1 MNLFRQ
7 QKFSIRKFNVGIF
20 SALIATVT
28 FISINPTTA
37 SAAEQNQPAQ
47 NQPAQPADANAQPNA
62 NAGAQAN
69 PAAQPAAPAN
79 QGQPAAQPA
88 NQGGQANPAG
98 GTAQPAGGAAQ
109 PAAGT
114 AQPAGQGNQAD
125 PNNAAQAQPGNQA
138 APANQAGQGNN
149 QATPANQTQPAN
161 APAAAQPAA
170 PVAANAQTQDP
181 NASNTGEGSINTTL
195 TFDDPA
201 ISTDENRQDPTVT
214 VTDKVNGYS
223 LINNGKIGFVNSE
236 LRRSDMFDKNNPQ
249 NYQARGN
256 VAALGRVNAND
267 STDHGNFNGISK
279 TVNVKP
285 DSELIINFTTMQTN
299 SKQGATNL
307 VIKDAKKNTEL
318 ATVNVAKTGTAH
330 LFKVPTD
337 ADRLD
342 LQFIP
347 DNTAVADASRITTN
361 KDGYKY
367 YSFIDNVGLFSGSH
381 LYVKNRDL
389 APKATNNKEYTINTE
404 IGNNGNFGASLKSD
418 QFKYEVTLP
427 QGVTYVN
434 DSLTTTF
441 PNGNEDSTVLKN
453 MTVNYDQNANKVTF
467 TSQGVTTARGT
478 HTKEV
483 LFPDKSLKLS
493 YKVNVANIDTPK
505 NIDFNEKLTY
515 RTASDV
521 VINNA
526 QPEVT
531 LTADPFSVAVE
542 MNKDALQQQVNSQVD
557 NSHYTTASIAEYNK
571 LKQQADTILNE
582 DANHVE
588 TANRASQTDIDGLV
602 TKLQAALIDNQAAI
616 AELDAKAQE
625 KVTAAQQSKKV
636 TQDEVAALVT
646 KINNDKNNA
655 IAEINKQTT
664 SQGVTT
670 EKDNGIAVLEQDVI
684 TPTVKPQAKQDII
697 QAVTTRKQQIKKS
710 NASLQDEK
718 DVANDKIGKIE
729 TKAIKDIGAATT
741 NAQVEAIKTKAIN
754 DINQTT
760 PATTAKAAALEE
772 FDEVVQAQIDQA
784 PLNPDTTNEEVA
796 EAIER
801 INAAKVS
808 GVKAIETTM
817 TAQDLER
824 VKNEEISKIENIT
837 DSTQTKMDAYNE
849 VKQAATARKA
859 QNATVSNATNEEVA
873 EADAAV
879 EAAQKQGLHD
889 IQVVKSK
896 QEVADTKSKVL
907 DKINAIQTQAKV
919 KPAADTEVEN
929 AYNTRKQEIQNS
941 NASTTEEKQAAYT
954 ELDTKKQEAR
964 TNLDTANSNSEVA
977 TAKDNGI
984 AAINQVQAAT
994 TKKSDAKAEIA
1005 QKASERKT
1013 AIEAMNDS
1021 TTEEQQAAKDK
1032 VDQAVVT
1039 ANADIDNAAANA
1051 DIDNAAAN
1059 ADVDNAKTTNEA
1071 TIAAITPDANVKPAA
1086 KQAIA
1091 DKVQAQET
1099 AINANNGSTTEEKE
1113 AAKQQVQTEKTTA
1126 DTAIDGA
1133 HSNAEVEAAKNAEI
1147 AKIEAIQPAT
1157 TTKDD
1162 AKQAIATK
1170 ANERKTA
1177 IAQTQDITAEEIA
1190 AANADVDNAVTQANS
1205 NIEAAN
1211 SQNDVDQAK
1220 TTGET
1225 SIDQVTPT
1233 VNKKVTARN
1242 EITAIL
1248 NNKLQEIQA
1257 TPDATDEEKQAA
1269 DAEANTENGK
1279 ANQAISAAI
1288 TNAQVDEAKANAE
1301 AAINAVTPKV
1311 VKKQAA
1317 KDEIDQLQATQTN
1330 VINNDQNATTEEKEA
1345 AIQQLATAV
1354 TDAKN
1359 NITAATDDNGVD
1371 QAKDAGKNSI
1381 QSTQPATAVK
1391 LNAKNDVDQAVTTQ
1405 NQAID
1410 NTTGATTEEKN
1421 AAKDLVLKAKEKAY
1435 LDILNAQ
1442 TTNDVTQIKDQAV
1455 TDIQGITADTTIK
1468 DVAKDEL
1475 ATKANEQKALI
1486 AQTADATTEEKE
1498 QANQQ
1503 VDAQLTQGNQN
1514 IENAQSID
1522 DVNTAKENAI
1532 QAIDP
1537 IQASTDV
1544 KTNAR
1549 AELLT
1554 EMQNKITEILSDNTT
1569 TNEEKGKDI
1578 EPVRATYEEGLN
1590 NINTANTTGD
1600 VTTAKD
1606 TAVQKV
1612 QQLHANPVKKPAGKT
1627 ALDQAAADR
1636 KTQIEQTPNASQQE
1650 INDAKQE
1657 VDAALN
1663 QAKTNVDQSSTNE
1676 YVDNAVKEGK
1686 AKINAVKTFSEYKK
1700 DALAKIAD
1708 AYNAKVNEADNSNA
1722 STSSEIAEAK
1732 QKLAELKQ
1740 TADQN
1745 VNQAT
1750 SKDDIEV
1757 QIHNDLDNIND
1768 YTIPTGKKESATTD
1782 LYAYADQKKNNIS
1795 ADTNATQDEKQQAI
1809 KQVDQNV
1816 QTALESI
1823 NNGVDN
1829 GDVDDALT
1837 QGKAAIDAIQVDA
1850 TVKPKA
1856 NQAIEVKAEDTKESI
1871 DQSDQLTAEEKTE
1884 ALAMIKQITDQAKQG
1899 ITDATTTA
1907 EVEKAKAQ
1915 GLEAFDNIQI
1925 DSTEKQKAIEEL
1937 ETALDQIEAGVN
1949 VDADA
1954 TTEEKE
1960 AFTNAL
1966 EDILSKATEDIS
1978 DQTTNAEIATVKNSA
1993 LEQLKAQRINPE
2005 VKKNALEAIREVVNK
2020 QIEIIKN
2027 ADADASAKEIARTDL
2042 GRYFDRFADKLDKT
2056 QTNAEV
2062 AELQNVTIPA
2072 IEAIVPQND
2081 PDANDTNN
2089 GIDNNDATANSN
2101 ANATPENTGQP
2112 NVSETTD
2119 NGKADASPTTPNNS
2133 DAATGETTATSAT
2146 DDANDKPQANNN
2158 SSVDASTNS
2167 PTMDNDVT
2175 SKPEVESTNN
2185 GTTDKPVTETDNAT
2199 PAESTTNNNSTTTA
2213 TNENAPT
2220 GSTATAPTTAST
2232 EAASSADSK
2241 DNASVN
2247 DSKQNAEV
2255 NNSAESQSTNGKVA
2269 QPKSEN
2275 KAKAEKDGRD
2285 STNQSMVESTTE
2297 TLPSADITEPNVPSN
2312 TSKDKEESTT
2322 NQTDAGQLKSETNV
2336 ASNEADKSPSKA
2348 DTEVSNKPSTSA
2360 SSEAKDKMTST
2371 NVSQKD
2377 DTATADTNDTQT
2389 SVGPVANNKA
2399 KDMQTNDTQKSVGS
2413 VANNKATQNDGAN
2426 ASPATVSNGSNSAN
2440 QDMLNVTKPE
2450 ENKVKT
2456 KSAQQGKVNKPKQ
2469 QAKTLPDTGMSHNDD
2484 LPYAELALGAGMAFL
2499 IRRFTKK
2506 DQQTEE

>member
-1 MNLFRQ
+1 
-7 QKFSIRKFNVGIF
+7 
-20 SALIATVT
+20 
-28 FISINPTTA
+28 
-37 SAAEQNQPAQ
+37 
-47 NQPAQPADANAQPNA
+47 
-62 NAGAQAN
+62 
-69 PAAQPAAPAN
+69 
-79 QGQPAAQPA
+79 
-88 NQGGQANPAG
+88 
-98 GTAQPAGGAAQ
+98 
-109 PAAGT
+109 
-114 AQPAGQGNQAD
+114 
-125 PNNAAQAQPGNQA
+125 
-138 APANQAGQGNN
+138 
-149 QATPANQTQPAN
+149 
-161 APAAAQPAA
+161 
-170 PVAANAQTQDP
+170 
-181 NASNTGEGSINTTL
+181 
-195 TFDDPA
+195 
-201 ISTDENRQDPTVT
+201 
-214 VTDKVNGYS
+214 
-223 LINNGKIGFVNSE
+223 
-236 LRRSDMFDKNNPQ
+236 MFDKNNPQ

-342 LQFIP
+342 LEFIP

-404 IGNNGNFGASLKSD
+404 IGNNGNFGASLKAD

-557 NSHYTTASIAEYNK
+557 DSHYTTASIAEYNK

-588 TANRASQTDIDGLV
+588 TANRASQADIDGLV

-616 AELDAKAQE
+616 SELDAKAQE

-664 SQGVTT
+664 AQGVTT

-729 TKAIKDIGAATT
+729 TKAIKDIDAATT

-754 DINQTT
+754 DINQTA

-808 GVKAIETTM
+808 GVKAIEATT
-817 TAQDLER
+817 TAQDLDR
-824 VKNEEISKIENIT
+824 VKNEEIFKIENIT

-859 QNATVSNATNEEVA
+859 QNATVSNATDEEVA

-879 EAAQKQGLHD
+879 DAAQTEGLHD

-896 QEVADTKSKVL
+896 QEVADTKAKVL
-907 DKINAIQTQAKV
+907 DKINAIQTQARV
-919 KPAADTEVEN
+919 KPAADREVDN

-941 NASTTEEKQAAYT
+941 NTSTTEEKEAAYT
-954 ELDTKKQEAR
+954 QLDAKKQEAR
-964 TNLDTANSNSEVA
+964 TNLDAANTNSAVT

-1032 VDQAVVT
+1032 VDQAVVN
-1039 ANADIDNAAANA
+1039 ANADIDNAAAN
-1051 DIDNAAAN
+1051 N
-1059 ADVDNAKTTNEA
+1059 DVDNAKTTNEA
-1071 TIAAITPDANVKPAA
+1071 TIAAITPDANVKPQA

-1099 AINANNGSTTEEKE
+1099 AIDANNGATTEEKT

-1170 ANERKTA
+1170 ANERKAA
-1177 IAQTQDITAEEIA
+1177 IAQTQEITAEEIA
-1190 AANADVDNAVTQANS
+1190 AANANVDNAVTEAN
-1205 NIEAAN
+1205 NHIETAN
-1211 SQNDVDQAK
+1211 SQNEVDQAK
-1220 TTGET
+1220 TTGEA

-1233 VNKKVTARN
+1233 VNKKATARN
-1242 EITAIL
+1242 EITTIL
-1248 NNKLQEIQA
+1248 NNKLQAIQA

-1269 DAEANTENGK
+1269 ETEANTENAK
-1279 ANQAISAAI
+1279 ANQAITAAT
-1288 TNAQVDEAKANAE
+1288 TNAEVDEAKTNAE

-1311 VKKQAA
+1311 MKKQAA
-1317 KDEIDQLQATQTN
+1317 KDEIDQLQAAQTA
-1330 VINNDQNATTEEKEA
+1330 VINNDQNATNEEKEA

-1359 NITAATDDNGVD
+1359 NITAATDNNGVD
-1371 QAKDAGKNSI
+1371 TAKDA
-1381 QSTQPATAVK
+1381 
-1391 LNAKNDVDQAVTTQ
+1391 
-1405 NQAID
+1405 
-1410 NTTGATTEEKN
+1410 
-1421 AAKDLVLKAKEKAY
+1421 
-1435 LDILNAQ
+1435 
-1442 TTNDVTQIKDQAV
+1442 
-1455 TDIQGITADTTIK
+1455 
-1468 DVAKDEL
+1468 
-1475 ATKANEQKALI
+1475 
-1486 AQTADATTEEKE
+1486 
-1498 QANQQ
+1498 
-1503 VDAQLTQGNQN
+1503 
-1514 IENAQSID
+1514 
-1522 DVNTAKENAI
+1522 
-1532 QAIDP
+1532 
-1537 IQASTDV
+1537 
-1544 KTNAR
+1544 
-1549 AELLT
+1549 
-1554 EMQNKITEILSDNTT
+1554 
-1569 TNEEKGKDI
+1569 
-1578 EPVRATYEEGLN
+1578 
-1590 NINTANTTGD
+1590 
-1600 VTTAKD
+1600 
-1606 TAVQKV
+1606 AVQKV

-1627 ALDQAAADR
+1627 ELDQAAADK

-1663 QAKTNVDQSSTNE
+1663 QAKTNIDQSSTNE

-1782 LYAYADQKKNNIS
+1782 LYAYADQKKNNIL

-1829 GDVDDALT
+1829 SDVDDALT
-1837 QGKAAIDAIQVDA
+1837 QGKATIDAVQVDA

-1856 NQAIEVKAEDTKESI
+1856 NQAIDAKAQETKESI
-1871 DQSDQLTAEEKTE
+1871 DQSDQLTAEEKTA
-1884 ALAMIKQITDQAKQG
+1884 ALATIKQITDQAKQG

-1993 LEQLKAQRINPE
+1993 LEQLKAQRINPV

-2020 QIEIIKN
+2020 QIEIIEN
-2027 ADADASAKEIARTDL
+2027 ADASAKEIARTDL

-2056 QTNAEV
+2056 QTNTEV
-2062 AELQNVTIPA
+2062 DELQNVTIPA
-2072 IEAIVPQND
+2072 IEAIVPQKD
-2081 PDANDTNN
+2081 PNANDTNS
-2089 GIDNNDATANSN
+2089 GSDNNDATANSN

-2112 NVSETTD
+2112 NVTESTD
-2119 NGKADASPTTPNNS
+2119 NANADTSSTTTNNHN
-2133 DAATGETTATSAT
+2133 DAATGGTTATSTDNSAT
-2146 DDANDKPQANNN
+2146 GNGTSDK
-2158 SSVDASTNS
+2158 S
-2167 PTMDNDVT
+2167 
-2175 SKPEVESTNN
+2175 EVESTNN
-2185 GTTDKPVTETDNAT
+2185 GTTDKSATETDNAT
-2199 PAESTTNNNSTTTA
+2199 PAESARNNNSTTA

-2220 GSTATAPTTAST
+2220 GSTATVPTTNAST
-2232 EAASSADSK
+2232 GAASSADSK

-2275 KAKAEKDGRD
+2275 KAKDEKDGRD

-2297 TLPSADITEPNVPSN
+2297 TLPSADITEPKVPSN
-2312 TSKDKEESTT
+2312 TEKDKKESTT

-2336 ASNEADKSPSKA
+2336 ASNEADKSEGNV
-2348 DTEVSNKPSTSA
+2348 DTDVSNKPSTSKP
-2360 SSEAKDKMTST
+2360 SEAKDKATST
-2371 NVSQKD
+2371 EDSQKAD
-2377 DTATADTNDTQT
+2377 MATSDKKDNQAAIGATAD
-2389 SVGPVANNKA
+2389 V
-2399 KDMQTNDTQKSVGS
+2399 
-2413 VANNKATQNDGAN
+2413 NNKATQNDGAN

-2440 QDMLNVTKPE
+2440 QDMLKVTNTDKHQA
-2450 ENKVKT
+2450 KAT
-2456 KSAQQGKVNKPKQ
+2456 SAQQGKENKAKQ

-2484 LPYAELALGAGMAFL
+2484 LPYVELALGAGMAFL

>member
-28 FISINPTTA
+28 FISTNPTTA

-47 NQPAQPADANAQPNA
+47 NQPAQPADANTQPNA

-69 PAAQPAAPAN
+69 PTAQPAAPAN
-79 QGQPAAQPA
+79 QGQPAVQPA

-98 GTAQPAGGAAQ
+98 GAAQ
-109 PAAGT
+109 PNT
-114 AQPAGQGNQAD
+114 QPAGQGNQAD

-138 APANQAGQGNN
+138 TPANQAGQGNN
-149 QATPANQTQPAN
+149 QATPNNNATPANQTQPAN
-161 APAAAQPAA
+161 APAAAQPAAQPAA

-249 NYQARGN
+249 NYQAKGN

-361 KDGYKY
+361 KNGYKY

-404 IGNNGNFGASLKSD
+404 IGNNGNFGASLKAD

-588 TANRASQTDIDGLV
+588 TANRASQADIDGLV

-729 TKAIKDIGAATT
+729 TKAIKDIDAATT

-808 GVKAIETTM
+808 GVKAIEATT

-879 EAAQKQGLHD
+879 DAAQKQGLHD

-896 QEVADTKSKVL
+896 QEVADTKSKVI

-964 TNLDTANSNSEVA
+964 TNLDAANTNSDVT

-1039 ANADIDNAAANA
+1039 ANADIDNATANT
-1051 DIDNAAAN
+1051 
-1059 ADVDNAKTTNEA
+1059 DVDNAKTTNEA
-1071 TIAAITPDANVKPAA
+1071 TIAAITPDANVKPQA

-1099 AINANNGSTTEEKE
+1099 AIDANNGSTTEEKT
-1113 AAKQQVQTEKTTA
+1113 AAKQQAQTEKTTA
-1126 DTAIDGA
+1126 DAAIDAA
-1133 HSNAEVEAAKNAEI
+1133 HTNAEVEAAKNAEI

-1157 TTKDD
+1157 TTKDN
-1162 AKQAIATK
+1162 AKEAIATK

-1233 VNKKVTARN
+1233 VNKKATARN
-1242 EITAIL
+1242 EITTIL

-1279 ANQAISAAI
+1279 ANQAISAATTNAQVDEAKANAEAAT

-1391 LNAKNDVDQAVTTQ
+1391 SNAKNDVDQAVTTQ

-1435 LDILNAQ
+1435 QDILNAQ

-1455 TDIQGITADTTIK
+1455 ADIQGITADTTIK

-1768 YTIPTGKKESATTD
+1768 YTIPTGKKETATTD

-2112 NVSETTD
+2112 NESETTD

-2399 KDMQTNDTQKSVGS
+2399 KDMQTNDM
-2413 VANNKATQNDGAN
+2413 KA
-2426 ASPATVSNGSNSAN
+2426 SLATVSNGSNSAN
-2440 QDMLNVTKPE
+2440 QDMLNVT
-2450 ENKVKT
+2450 NTDDHQAKT

-2499 IRRFTKK
+2499 IRRSTKK

>member
-20 SALIATVT
+20 SALIATVA
-28 FISINPTTA
+28 FISTNPTTA

-47 NQPAQPADANAQPNA
+47 NQP
-62 NAGAQAN
+62 
-69 PAAQPAAPAN
+69 
-79 QGQPAAQPA
+79 
-88 NQGGQANPAG
+88 
-98 GTAQPAGGAAQ
+98 
-109 PAAGT
+109 

-138 APANQAGQGNN
+138 TPANQAGQGNN
-149 QATPANQTQPAN
+149 QATPNNNATPANQTQPVN
-161 APAAAQPAA
+161 APAAAQP
-170 PVAANAQTQDP
+170 AANAQTQDP

-249 NYQARGN
+249 NYQAKGN

-729 TKAIKDIGAATT
+729 TKAIKDIDAATT
-741 NAQVEAIKTKAIN
+741 NAQVEGIKTKAIN

-808 GVKAIETTM
+808 GVKAIEATT

-849 VKQAATARKA
+849 VKQAVTARKA

-879 EAAQKQGLHD
+879 DAAQKQGLHD

-941 NASTTEEKQAAYT
+941 NASTTEEKEAAYT
-954 ELDTKKQEAR
+954 ELDAKKQEAR
-964 TNLDTANSNSEVA
+964 TNLDAANTNSDVT

-1051 DIDNAAAN
+1051 D
-1059 ADVDNAKTTNEA
+1059 VDNAKTTNEA
-1071 TIAAITPDANVKPAA
+1071 TIAAITPDSNVKPAA

-1099 AINANNGSTTEEKE
+1099 AIDANNGSTTEEKE
-1113 AAKQQVQTEKTTA
+1113 AAKQQVQTEKTAA
-1126 DTAIDGA
+1126 DAAIDAA

-1157 TTKDD
+1157 TTKDN
-1162 AKQAIATK
+1162 AKEAIATK

-1190 AANADVDNAVTQANS
+1190 AANANVDNAVTQANS

-1233 VNKKVTARN
+1233 VNKKATARN
-1242 EITAIL
+1242 EITTIL

-1279 ANQAISAAI
+1279 ANQAISAAT

-1317 KDEIDQLQATQTN
+1317 KDEIDQLQAAQTA
-1330 VINNDQNATTEEKEA
+1330 VINNDQNATNEEKEA
-1345 AIQQLATAV
+1345 AIQLATAV

-1359 NITAATDDNGVD
+1359 NITAAADNNGVD
-1371 QAKDAGKNSI
+1371 TAKDAGKNSI

-1391 LNAKNDVDQAVTTQ
+1391 SNAKNDVDQAVTTQ

-1421 AAKDLVLKAKEKAY
+1421 AAKDLVSKAKEKAY
-1435 LDILNAQ
+1435 QDILNAQ

-1455 TDIQGITADTTIK
+1455 ADIQGITADTTIK
-1468 DVAKDEL
+1468 DVAKGEL
-1475 ATKANEQKALI
+1475 AAKANEQKALI
-1486 AQTADATTEEKE
+1486 AQTVDATTEEKD

-1522 DVNTAKENAI
+1522 DVNTAKDNAI

-1549 AELLT
+1549 AELLN
-1554 EMQNKITEILSDNTT
+1554 EMQNKITEILNDNTT

-1578 EPVRATYEEGLN
+1578 GPVRAAYEEGLN
-1590 NINTANTTGD
+1590 NINAATTTGD

-1636 KTQIEQTPNASQQE
+1636 KIQIEQTPNASQQE

-1708 AYNAKVNEADNSNA
+1708 TYNAKVNEADNSNA

-1768 YTIPTGKKESATTD
+1768 YTIPTGKKETATTD

-2232 EAASSADSK
+2232 EPASSADSK

-2377 DTATADTNDTQT
+2377 DTQT

-2450 ENKVKT
+2450 ENKANA
-2456 KSAQQGKVNKPKQ
+2456 KSDQQGKVNKPKQ

>member
-28 FISINPTTA
+28 FISTNPTTA

-47 NQPAQPADANAQPNA
+47 NQPAQPADANTQPNA

-88 NQGGQANPAG
+88 
-98 GTAQPAGGAAQ
+98 
-109 PAAGT
+109 
-114 AQPAGQGNQAD
+114 GQGNQAD
-125 PNNAAQAQPGNQA
+125 PNNAVQAQPGNQA

-149 QATPANQTQPAN
+149 QATPNNNATPANQTQPAN
-161 APAAAQPAA
+161 APAAVQPAA

-249 NYQARGN
+249 NYQAKGN

-404 IGNNGNFGASLKSD
+404 IGNNGNFGASLKAD

-588 TANRASQTDIDGLV
+588 TANRASQADIDGLV

-729 TKAIKDIGAATT
+729 TKAIKDIDAATT

-754 DINQTT
+754 DINQTA
-760 PATTAKAAALEE
+760 PATTAKAVALEE

-808 GVKAIETTM
+808 GVKAIEATT

-824 VKNEEISKIENIT
+824 VKNEEIFKIENIT
-837 DSTQTKMDAYNE
+837 DSTQTKMDAYKE

-859 QNATVSNATNEEVA
+859 QNATVSNATDEEVA
-873 EADAAV
+873 EANAAVDAAQT
-879 EAAQKQGLHD
+879 EGLHD
-889 IQVVKSK
+889 IQVVKSQ
-896 QEVADTKSKVL
+896 QEVADTKAKVL

-941 NASTTEEKQAAYT
+941 NASTTEEKEAAYT
-954 ELDTKKQEAR
+954 QLDAKKQEAR
-964 TNLDTANSNSEVA
+964 TNLDAANTNSAVT
-977 TAKDNGI
+977 TAKDNSI

-1021 TTEEQQAAKDK
+1021 TTEEQQAAKEK
-1032 VDQAVVT
+1032 VDQAVLS
-1039 ANADIDNAAANA
+1039 ANADIDNAAANT
-1051 DIDNAAAN
+1051 
-1059 ADVDNAKTTNEA
+1059 DVDNVKTTNEA
-1071 TIAAITPDANVKPAA
+1071 TIAAITPDANVKPTA

-1099 AINANNGSTTEEKE
+1099 AIDANNGATTEEK
-1113 AAKQQVQTEKTTA
+1113 
-1126 DTAIDGA
+1126 
-1133 HSNAEVEAAKNAEI
+1133 
-1147 AKIEAIQPAT
+1147 
-1157 TTKDD
+1157 
-1162 AKQAIATK
+1162 
-1170 ANERKTA
+1170 
-1177 IAQTQDITAEEIA
+1177 
-1190 AANADVDNAVTQANS
+1190 
-1205 NIEAAN
+1205 
-1211 SQNDVDQAK
+1211 
-1220 TTGET
+1220 
-1225 SIDQVTPT
+1225 
-1233 VNKKVTARN
+1233 
-1242 EITAIL
+1242 
-1248 NNKLQEIQA
+1248 
-1257 TPDATDEEKQAA
+1257 AA

-1279 ANQAISAAI
+1279 AIQAIAAAT
-1288 TNAQVDEAKANAE
+1288 TNAQVDEAKTNAE

-1391 LNAKNDVDQAVTTQ
+1391 SNAKNDVDQAVTTQ

-1435 LDILNAQ
+1435 QDILNAQ

-1455 TDIQGITADTTIK
+1455 ADIQGITADTTIK

-1522 DVNTAKENAI
+1522 DVNTAKDNAI

-1636 KTQIEQTPNASQQE
+1636 KTQIEQTPNTSQQE

-1657 VDAALN
+1657 VDTELN

-1700 DALAKIAD
+1700 DALAKIEA
-1708 AYNAKVNEADNSNA
+1708 AYNSKVNEADNSNA

-1768 YTIPTGKKESATTD
+1768 YTIPTGKKETATTD

-1816 QTALESI
+1816 QTALENI

-1856 NQAIEVKAEDTKESI
+1856 NQAIEAKAEDTKESI
-1871 DQSDQLTAEEKTE
+1871 DHSDQLTAEEKTE

-2185 GTTDKPVTETDNAT
+2185 STTDKPVTETDNAT

-2399 KDMQTNDTQKSVGS
+2399 KDMQTNDTQTSVGS
-2413 VANNKATQNDGAN
+2413 AANNKATQNDGAN

-2450 ENKVKT
+2450 ENKAKA

>member
-28 FISINPTTA
+28 FISTNPTTA

-47 NQPAQPADANAQPNA
+47 NQPAQPADANTQPNA

-98 GTAQPAGGAAQ
+98 GAAQ
-109 PAAGT
+109 PNT
-114 AQPAGQGNQAD
+114 QPAGQGNQAD

-149 QATPANQTQPAN
+149 QATPNNNATPANQTQPAN
-161 APAAAQPAA
+161 APAAVQPAA

-249 NYQARGN
+249 NYQAKGN

-299 SKQGATNL
+299 SKQGSTNL

-404 IGNNGNFGASLKSD
+404 IGNNGNFGASLKAD

-434 DSLTTTF
+434 NSLTTTF

-483 LFPDKSLKLS
+483 LFPDKYLKLS

-582 DANHVE
+582 DANHVK
-588 TANRASQTDIDGLV
+588 TANRASQADIDGLV

-616 AELDAKAQE
+616 AELDTKAQE

-664 SQGVTT
+664 AQGVTT

-729 TKAIKDIGAATT
+729 TKAIKDIDAATT

-808 GVKAIETTM
+808 GVKAIEATT

-879 EAAQKQGLHD
+879 DAAQKQGLHD

-941 NASTTEEKQAAYT
+941 NASTTEEKEAAYT

-964 TNLDTANSNSEVA
+964 TNLDAANTNSDVT

-1039 ANADIDNAAANA
+1039 ANADIDNATANT
-1051 DIDNAAAN
+1051 
-1059 ADVDNAKTTNEA
+1059 DVDNAKTTNEA
-1071 TIAAITPDANVKPAA
+1071 TIAAITPDANVKPQA

-1099 AINANNGSTTEEKE
+1099 AIDANNGSTTEEKE
-1113 AAKQQVQTEKTTA
+1113 AAKQQVQTEKTAA
-1126 DTAIDGA
+1126 DAAIDAA
-1133 HSNAEVEAAKNAEI
+1133 HSNVEVEAAKNAEI

-1157 TTKDD
+1157 TTKDN

-1190 AANADVDNAVTQANS
+1190 AANADVDNAVTH
-1205 NIEAAN
+1205 IEAAN

-1233 VNKKVTARN
+1233 VNKKATARN

-1279 ANQAISAAI
+1279 ANQAISAAT

-1330 VINNDQNATTEEKEA
+1330 VINNDQNATNEEKEA

-1371 QAKDAGKNSI
+1371 TAKDAGKNSI

-1391 LNAKNDVDQAVTTQ
+1391 SNAKNEVDQAVTTQ

-1435 LDILNAQ
+1435 QDILNAQ

-1455 TDIQGITADTTIK
+1455 ADIQGITADTTIK

-1522 DVNTAKENAI
+1522 DVNTAKDNAI

-1554 EMQNKITEILSDNTT
+1554 EMQNKITEILNNNET
-1569 TNEEKGKDI
+1569 TNEEKGNDI
-1578 EPVRATYEEGLN
+1578 GPVRAAYEEGLN
-1590 NINTANTTGD
+1590 NINAATTTGD

-1612 QQLHANPVKKPAGKT
+1612 QQLHANPVKKPAGKKE
-1627 ALDQAAADR
+1627 LDQAAADK

-1657 VDAALN
+1657 VDTELN

-1700 DALAKIAD
+1700 DALAKIED

-1816 QTALESI
+1816 QTALENI

-1837 QGKAAIDAIQVDA
+1837 QGKAAIDTIQVDA

-1856 NQAIEVKAEDTKESI
+1856 NQAIEAKAEDTKESI
-1871 DQSDQLTAEEKTE
+1871 DHSDQLTAEEKTE

-1993 LEQLKAQRINPE
+1993 LEQLKAQRINPV

-2056 QTNAEV
+2056 QTNTEV

-2089 GIDNNDATANSN
+2089 GTDNNDATANSN

-2133 DAATGETTATSAT
+2133 DAATGETTVTSAT
-2146 DDANDKPQANNN
+2146 DDAKDKPQANNN
-2158 SSVDASTNS
+2158 SSADASTNS

-2389 SVGPVANNKA
+2389 SVGSA
-2399 KDMQTNDTQKSVGS
+2399 
-2413 VANNKATQNDGAN
+2413 ANNKATQNDGAN
-2426 ASPATVSNGSNSAN
+2426 ASPATVSNGSHSMH

-2450 ENKVKT
+2450 ENKANA
-2456 KSAQQGKVNKPKQ
+2456 KSDQQGKVNKPKQ

>member
-28 FISINPTTA
+28 FISTNPTTA

-47 NQPAQPADANAQPNA
+47 NQPAQPADANTQPNA

-69 PAAQPAAPAN
+69 PTAQPAAPAN

-98 GTAQPAGGAAQ
+98 GAAQ
-109 PAAGT
+109 PNT
-114 AQPAGQGNQAD
+114 QPAGQGNQAD

-138 APANQAGQGNN
+138 ALANQAGQGNN
-149 QATPANQTQPAN
+149 QATPNNNATPANQTQPAN
-161 APAAAQPAA
+161 APAAAQP
-170 PVAANAQTQDP
+170 AANAQTQDP

-389 APKATNNKEYTINTE
+389 APKATNNKEFTINTE
-404 IGNNGNFGASLKSD
+404 IGNNGNFGASLKAD

-571 LKQQADTILNE
+571 LKQQADNILNE

-588 TANRASQTDIDGLV
+588 TANRASQAAIDGLV

-729 TKAIKDIGAATT
+729 TKAIKDIDAATT

-754 DINQTT
+754 DINQTA

-808 GVKAIETTM
+808 GVKAIEATT

-837 DSTQTKMDAYNE
+837 DSTQTKMDAYND

-964 TNLDTANSNSEVA
+964 TNLDAANTNSDVT
-977 TAKDNGI
+977 TAKDNSI

-1039 ANADIDNAAANA
+1039 ANTDIDNAAANT
-1051 DIDNAAAN
+1051 
-1059 ADVDNAKTTNEA
+1059 DVDNAKTTNEA
-1071 TIAAITPDANVKPAA
+1071 TIAAITPDANVKPTA

-1099 AINANNGSTTEEKE
+1099 AIDAYNGATTEEKA

-1126 DTAIDGA
+1126 DAAIDGA

-1162 AKQAIATK
+1162 AKQAITTK
-1170 ANERKTA
+1170 ANERKAA

-1233 VNKKVTARN
+1233 VNKKATARN
-1242 EITAIL
+1242 EITTIL
-1248 NNKLQEIQA
+1248 NNKLQAIQA

-1279 ANQAISAAI
+1279 ANQAISAAT

-1301 AAINAVTPKV
+1301 VAINAVTPKV

-1317 KDEIDQLQATQTN
+1317 KDEIDQLQVAQTS
-1330 VINNDQNATTEEKEA
+1330 VINNDQNATNEEKEA

-1391 LNAKNDVDQAVTTQ
+1391 SNAKNEVDQAVTTQ

-1435 LDILNAQ
+1435 QDILNAQ

-1455 TDIQGITADTTIK
+1455 ADVQGITADTTIK

-1522 DVNTAKENAI
+1522 DVNTAKDNAI

-1657 VDAALN
+1657 VDATLN

-1700 DALAKIAD
+1700 DALAKIEA
-1708 AYNAKVNEADNSNA
+1708 AYNSKVNEADNSNA

-1768 YTIPTGKKESATTD
+1768 YTIPTGKKETATTD

-1816 QTALESI
+1816 QTVLESI

-1856 NQAIEVKAEDTKESI
+1856 NQAIEAKAEDTKESI
-1871 DQSDQLTAEEKTE
+1871 DHSDQLTAEEKTE
-1884 ALAMIKQITDQAKQG
+1884 ALAMIKQITDQAKKG
-1899 ITDATTTA
+1899 INDATTTA

-2027 ADADASAKEIARTDL
+2027 ADASAKEIARTDL
-2042 GRYFDRFADKLDKT
+2042 GRYFDRFADNLDKT

-2089 GIDNNDATANSN
+2089 GTDNNDATANSN

-2133 DAATGETTATSAT
+2133 DAATGETTATSTNNPST
-2146 DDANDKPQANNN
+2146 DDANNKPTANNN
-2158 SSVDASTNS
+2158 SSVDASTDNS
-2167 PTMDNDVT
+2167 ATGNGTID
-2175 SKPEVESTNN
+2175 KPEVESTNN
-2185 GTTDKPVTETDNAT
+2185 GTTDKPATETDNVT
-2199 PAESTTNNNSTTTA
+2199 PAESTTNNNSTTA

-2241 DNASVN
+2241 DNAFVN

-2255 NNSAESQSTNGKVA
+2255 NNSAESQSTNGMVV

-2297 TLPSADITEPNVPSN
+2297 TLPSADITEPKVPSN

-2322 NQTDAGQLKSETNV
+2322 NQTDAGHLKSETNV
-2336 ASNEADKSPSKA
+2336 ASNEVDKSEGNV
-2348 DTEVSNKPSTSA
+2348 DTDVSNKPSTSKP
-2360 SSEAKDKMTST
+2360 SEAKDKATST
-2371 NVSQKD
+2371 EDSQKAD
-2377 DTATADTNDTQT
+2377 MATADT
-2389 SVGPVANNKA
+2389 
-2399 KDMQTNDTQKSVGS
+2399 KDNQAAIGATADV
-2413 VANNKATQNDGAN
+2413 NNKATQNDGAN
-2426 ASPATVSNGSNSAN
+2426 ASPATVSNGSNSTN
-2440 QDMLNVTKPE
+2440 QDMLNVTKTE
-2450 ENKVKT
+2450 ENKANV

>member
-28 FISINPTTA
+28 FISTNPTTA

-47 NQPAQPADANAQPNA
+47 NQPAQPADANTQPNA

-69 PAAQPAAPAN
+69 PAAQPA
-79 QGQPAAQPA
+79 

-98 GTAQPAGGAAQ
+98 GA
-109 PAAGT
+109 

-149 QATPANQTQPAN
+149 QATPNNNATPANQTQPAN

-249 NYQARGN
+249 NYQAKGN

-267 STDHGNFNGISK
+267 STDHGNFNGITK

-299 SKQGATNL
+299 SKQGTTNL

-404 IGNNGNFGASLKSD
+404 IGNNGNFGASLKAD

-453 MTVNYDQNANKVTF
+453 MTVNYDQTANKVTF

-588 TANRASQTDIDGLV
+588 TANRASQADIDGLV

-616 AELDAKAQE
+616 AELDTKAQE

-729 TKAIKDIGAATT
+729 TKAIKDIDAATT

-808 GVKAIETTM
+808 GVKAIEATT

-824 VKNEEISKIENIT
+824 VKNEEIFKIENIT
-837 DSTQTKMDAYNE
+837 DSTQTKMDAYKE
-849 VKQAATARKA
+849 VRQAATARKA
-859 QNATVSNATNEEVA
+859 QNATVSNATDEEVA
-873 EADAAV
+873 EANAAVDAAQT
-879 EAAQKQGLHD
+879 EGLHD
-889 IQVVKSK
+889 IQVVKSQ
-896 QEVADTKSKVL
+896 QEVADTKAKVL

-941 NASTTEEKQAAYT
+941 NASTTEEK
-954 ELDTKKQEAR
+954 
-964 TNLDTANSNSEVA
+964 
-977 TAKDNGI
+977 
-984 AAINQVQAAT
+984 
-994 TKKSDAKAEIA
+994 
-1005 QKASERKT
+1005 
-1013 AIEAMNDS
+1013 
-1021 TTEEQQAAKDK
+1021 
-1032 VDQAVVT
+1032 
-1039 ANADIDNAAANA
+1039 
-1051 DIDNAAAN
+1051 
-1059 ADVDNAKTTNEA
+1059 
-1071 TIAAITPDANVKPAA
+1071 
-1086 KQAIA
+1086 
-1091 DKVQAQET
+1091 
-1099 AINANNGSTTEEKE
+1099 E
-1113 AAKQQVQTEKTTA
+1113 AAKQQVQTEKTAA
-1126 DTAIDGA
+1126 DAAIDAA
-1133 HSNAEVEAAKNAEI
+1133 HSNVEVEAAKNAEI

-1157 TTKDD
+1157 TTKDN

-1233 VNKKVTARN
+1233 VNKKATARN

-1279 ANQAISAAI
+1279 ANQAISAAT

-1330 VINNDQNATTEEKEA
+1330 VINNDQNATNEEKEA

-1371 QAKDAGKNSI
+1371 TAKDAGKNSI

-1391 LNAKNDVDQAVTTQ
+1391 SNAKNEVDQAVTTQ

-1435 LDILNAQ
+1435 QDILNAQ

-1455 TDIQGITADTTIK
+1455 ADIQGITADTTIK

-1522 DVNTAKENAI
+1522 DVNTAKDNAI

-1554 EMQNKITEILSDNTT
+1554 EMQNKITEILNNNET
-1569 TNEEKGKDI
+1569 TNEEKGNDI
-1578 EPVRATYEEGLN
+1578 GPVRAAYEEGLN
-1590 NINTANTTGD
+1590 NINAATTTGD

-1612 QQLHANPVKKPAGKT
+1612 QQLHANPVKKPAGKKE
-1627 ALDQAAADR
+1627 LDQAAADK

-1657 VDAALN
+1657 VDTELN

-1686 AKINAVKTFSEYKK
+1686 AKINAVKTISEYKK
-1700 DALAKIAD
+1700 DALAKIED

-1816 QTALESI
+1816 QTALENI

-1837 QGKAAIDAIQVDA
+1837 QGKAAIDTIQVDA

-1856 NQAIEVKAEDTKESI
+1856 NQAIEAKAEDTKESI
-1871 DQSDQLTAEEKTE
+1871 DHSDQLTAEEKTE

-1993 LEQLKAQRINPE
+1993 LEQLKAQRINPV

-2056 QTNAEV
+2056 QTNTEV

-2089 GIDNNDATANSN
+2089 GTDNNDATANSN

-2133 DAATGETTATSAT
+2133 DAATGETTVTSAT
-2146 DDANDKPQANNN
+2146 DDAKDKPQANNN
-2158 SSVDASTNS
+2158 SSADASTNS

-2377 DTATADTNDTQT
+2377 DTATADTNDTQK

-2399 KDMQTNDTQKSVGS
+2399 TQT
-2413 VANNKATQNDGAN
+2413 
-2426 ASPATVSNGSNSAN
+2426 TVP
-2440 QDMLNVTKPE
+2440 MHL
-2450 ENKVKT
+2450 
-2456 KSAQQGKVNKPKQ
+2456 QQQFQMVVIVCIKIC
-2469 QAKTLPDTGMSHNDD
+2469 LM
-2484 LPYAELALGAGMAFL
+2484 
-2499 IRRFTKK
+2499 
-2506 DQQTEE
+2506 

>member
-28 FISINPTTA
+28 FISTNPTTA

-47 NQPAQPADANAQPNA
+47 NQPAQPADANTQPNA

-69 PAAQPAAPAN
+69 PAAQPA
-79 QGQPAAQPA
+79 

-98 GTAQPAGGAAQ
+98 GA
-109 PAAGT
+109 

-149 QATPANQTQPAN
+149 QATPNNNATPANQTQPAN

-249 NYQARGN
+249 NYQAKGN

-267 STDHGNFNGISK
+267 STDHGNFNGITK

-404 IGNNGNFGASLKSD
+404 IGNNGNFGASLKAD

-453 MTVNYDQNANKVTF
+453 MTVNYDQTANKVTF

-588 TANRASQTDIDGLV
+588 TANRASQADIDGLV

-616 AELDAKAQE
+616 AELDTKAQE

-729 TKAIKDIGAATT
+729 TKAIKDIDAATT

-808 GVKAIETTM
+808 GVKAIEATT

-824 VKNEEISKIENIT
+824 VKNEEIFKIENIT
-837 DSTQTKMDAYNE
+837 DSTQTKMDAYKE
-849 VKQAATARKA
+849 VRQAATARKA
-859 QNATVSNATNEEVA
+859 QNATVSNATDEEVA
-873 EADAAV
+873 EANAAVDAAQT
-879 EAAQKQGLHD
+879 EGLHD
-889 IQVVKSK
+889 IQVVKSQ
-896 QEVADTKSKVL
+896 QEVADTKAKVL

-941 NASTTEEKQAAYT
+941 NASTTEEKEAAYT
-954 ELDTKKQEAR
+954 ELDAKKQEAR
-964 TNLDTANSNSEVA
+964 TNLDAANTNSDVT

-1039 ANADIDNAAANA
+1039 ANADIDNATANT
-1051 DIDNAAAN
+1051 
-1059 ADVDNAKTTNEA
+1059 DVDNAKTTNEA

-1099 AINANNGSTTEEKE
+1099 AIDANNGSTTEEKE
-1113 AAKQQVQTEKTTA
+1113 AAKQQVQTEKTAA
-1126 DTAIDGA
+1126 DAAIDAA
-1133 HSNAEVEAAKNAEI
+1133 HSNVEVEAAKNAEI

-1157 TTKDD
+1157 TTKDN

-1233 VNKKVTARN
+1233 VNKKATARN

-1279 ANQAISAAI
+1279 ANQAISAAT

-1330 VINNDQNATTEEKEA
+1330 VINNDQNATNEEKEA

-1371 QAKDAGKNSI
+1371 TAKDAGKNSI

-1391 LNAKNDVDQAVTTQ
+1391 SNAKNEVDQAVTTQ

-1435 LDILNAQ
+1435 QDILNAQ

-1455 TDIQGITADTTIK
+1455 ADIQGITADTTIK

-1486 AQTADATTEEKE
+1486 AQTADATT
-1498 QANQQ
+1498 
-1503 VDAQLTQGNQN
+1503 
-1514 IENAQSID
+1514 
-1522 DVNTAKENAI
+1522 
-1532 QAIDP
+1532 
-1537 IQASTDV
+1537 
-1544 KTNAR
+1544 
-1549 AELLT
+1549 
-1554 EMQNKITEILSDNTT
+1554 
-1569 TNEEKGKDI
+1569 NEEKGNDI
-1578 EPVRATYEEGLN
+1578 GPVRAAYEEGLN
-1590 NINTANTTGD
+1590 NINAATTTGD

-1612 QQLHANPVKKPAGKT
+1612 QQLHANPVKKPAGKKE
-1627 ALDQAAADR
+1627 LDQAAADK

-1657 VDAALN
+1657 VDTELN

-1700 DALAKIAD
+1700 DALAKIED

-1816 QTALESI
+1816 QTALENI

-1837 QGKAAIDAIQVDA
+1837 QGKAAIDTIQVDA

-1856 NQAIEVKAEDTKESI
+1856 NQAIEAKAEDTKESI
-1871 DQSDQLTAEEKTE
+1871 DHSDQLTAEEKTE

-1993 LEQLKAQRINPE
+1993 LEQLKAQRINPV

-2056 QTNAEV
+2056 QTNTEV

-2089 GIDNNDATANSN
+2089 GTDNNDATANSN

-2133 DAATGETTATSAT
+2133 DAATGETTVTSAT
-2146 DDANDKPQANNN
+2146 DDAKDKPQANNN
-2158 SSVDASTNS
+2158 SSADASTNS

-2377 DTATADTNDTQT
+2377 DTATADTNDTQK

-2413 VANNKATQNDGAN
+2413 AANNKATQNDGAN
-2426 ASPATVSNGSNSAN
+2426 ASPATVSNGSHSMH

-2450 ENKVKT
+2450 ENKANA
-2456 KSAQQGKVNKPKQ
+2456 KSDQQGKVNKPKQ

>member
-28 FISINPTTA
+28 FISTNPTTA
-37 SAAEQNQPAQ
+37 SATEQNQPAQ
-47 NQPAQPADANAQPNA
+47 NQPAQPADANTQPNT

-69 PAAQPAAPAN
+69 PTAQPAAPAN
-79 QGQPAAQPA
+79 QGQPVAQP
-88 NQGGQANPAG
+88 N
-98 GTAQPAGGAAQ
+98 T
-109 PAAGT
+109 
-114 AQPAGQGNQAD
+114 QPAGQGNQAD
-125 PNNAAQAQPGNQA
+125 PNNVAQAQPGNQA

-149 QATPANQTQPAN
+149 QATPNNNATPANQTQPAN
-161 APAAAQPAA
+161 APAAQPAA

-195 TFDDPA
+195 TFDNPA

-249 NYQARGN
+249 NYQAKGN
-256 VAALGRVNAND
+256 VVALGRVNAND

-404 IGNNGNFGASLKSD
+404 IGNNGNFGASLKAD
-418 QFKYEVTLP
+418 QSKYEVTLS

-467 TSQGVTTARGT
+467 TSQGVTTACGT

-542 MNKDALQQQVNSQVD
+542 MNKDTLQQQVNSQVD

-571 LKQQADTILNE
+571 LKQQTDTILNK

-588 TANRASQTDIDGLV
+588 TANRASQADIDGLV

-636 TQDEVAALVT
+636 TQDEVATLVT

-664 SQGVTT
+664 AQGVTT
-670 EKDNGIAVLEQDVI
+670 EKDNGIAVLEQDAI

-729 TKAIKDIGAATT
+729 TKAIKDIDVATT

-754 DINQTT
+754 DINQTA
-760 PATTAKAAALEE
+760 PATTAKVAALEE

-808 GVKAIETTM
+808 GVKAIEATT

-837 DSTQTKMDAYNE
+837 DSTQTKMDAYND

-879 EAAQKQGLHD
+879 EAAQKQGLRD

-919 KPAADTEVEN
+919 NPAADTEVEN

-1039 ANADIDNAAANA
+1039 ANADIDNAV
-1051 DIDNAAAN
+1051 AN

-1071 TIAAITPDANVKPAA
+1071 TIAAITPDANVKPTA

-1099 AINANNGSTTEEKE
+1099 AIDANNGATTEEKT

-1126 DTAIDGA
+1126 DTAIDGV

-1157 TTKDD
+1157 TTKDN

-1190 AANADVDNAVTQANS
+1190 VANANVDNAVTQANS
-1205 NIEAAN
+1205 NIKAAN

-1233 VNKKVTARN
+1233 VNKKATARN
-1242 EITAIL
+1242 EITTIL

-1279 ANQAISAAI
+1279 ANQAISAAT

-1301 AAINAVTPKV
+1301 AVINAVTPKV

-1317 KDEIDQLQATQTN
+1317 KDEIDQLQVAQTS
-1330 VINNDQNATTEEKEA
+1330 VINNDQNATNEEKEV

-1371 QAKDAGKNSI
+1371 TAKDADKNSI

-1391 LNAKNDVDQAVTTQ
+1391 SNAKNEVDQAVTTQ

-1435 LDILNAQ
+1435 QDILNAQ

-1455 TDIQGITADTTIK
+1455 ADVQGITADTTIK

-1475 ATKANEQKALI
+1475 ATKVKEQKALI
-1486 AQTADATTEEKE
+1486 AQTADATT
-1498 QANQQ
+1498 
-1503 VDAQLTQGNQN
+1503 
-1514 IENAQSID
+1514 
-1522 DVNTAKENAI
+1522 
-1532 QAIDP
+1532 
-1537 IQASTDV
+1537 
-1544 KTNAR
+1544 
-1549 AELLT
+1549 
-1554 EMQNKITEILSDNTT
+1554 
-1569 TNEEKGKDI
+1569 EEKGKDI

-1600 VTTAKD
+1600 VATAKD

-1650 INDAKQE
+1650 INDGKQE

-1700 DALAKIAD
+1700 DALAKIEAT
-1708 AYNAKVNEADNSNA
+1708 YNAKVNEADNSNA

-1768 YTIPTGKKESATTD
+1768 YTIPTGKKETATTD

-1829 GDVDDALT
+1829 GDIDDALT
-1837 QGKAAIDAIQVDA
+1837 QGKVAIDAIQVDA

-1856 NQAIEVKAEDTKESI
+1856 NQAIEAKAEDTKESI
-1871 DQSDQLTAEEKTE
+1871 DHSDQLTAEEKTE
-1884 ALAMIKQITDQAKQG
+1884 ALAMIKQITDQAKKG

-1937 ETALDQIEAGVN
+1937 ETALDQIEASVN

-2027 ADADASAKEIARTDL
+2027 ADVDASAKEIARTDL
-2042 GRYFDRFADKLDKT
+2042 GRYFDRFTDNLDKT

-2089 GIDNNDATANSN
+2089 GTDNNDATANSN

-2146 DDANDKPQANNN
+2146 DDANDKPQASNN

-2167 PTMDNDVT
+2167 STMDNDVT

-2185 GTTDKPVTETDNAT
+2185 GTTDKPATETDNAT
-2199 PAESTTNNNSTTTA
+2199 P
-2213 TNENAPT
+2213 
-2220 GSTATAPTTAST
+2220 
-2232 EAASSADSK
+2232 
-2241 DNASVN
+2241 
-2247 DSKQNAEV
+2247 Q
-2255 NNSAESQSTNGKVA
+2255 Q
-2269 QPKSEN
+2269 
-2275 KAKAEKDGRD
+2275 KARQI
-2285 STNQSMVESTTE
+2285 TMVQ
-2297 TLPSADITEPNVPSN
+2297 LQQ
-2312 TSKDKEESTT
+2312 
-2322 NQTDAGQLKSETNV
+2322 QTR
-2336 ASNEADKSPSKA
+2336 
-2348 DTEVSNKPSTSA
+2348 
-2360 SSEAKDKMTST
+2360 MH
-2371 NVSQKD
+2371 
-2377 DTATADTNDTQT
+2377 
-2389 SVGPVANNKA
+2389 
-2399 KDMQTNDTQKSVGS
+2399 
-2413 VANNKATQNDGAN
+2413 
-2426 ASPATVSNGSNSAN
+2426 
-2440 QDMLNVTKPE
+2440 
-2450 ENKVKT
+2450 
-2456 KSAQQGKVNKPKQ
+2456 QQ
-2469 QAKTLPDTGMSHNDD
+2469 
-2484 LPYAELALGAGMAFL
+2484 
-2499 IRRFTKK
+2499 
-2506 DQQTEE
+2506 DQQQRLQQLRAQKQHHLLIAKIMHL

>member
-28 FISINPTTA
+28 FISTNPTTA

-47 NQPAQPADANAQPNA
+47 NQPAQPADANTQPNA

-69 PAAQPAAPAN
+69 PTAQPAAPAN
-79 QGQPAAQPA
+79 QGQPAVQPA

-98 GTAQPAGGAAQ
+98 GAAQ
-109 PAAGT
+109 PNT
-114 AQPAGQGNQAD
+114 QPAGQGNQAD

-138 APANQAGQGNN
+138 TPANQAGQGNN
-149 QATPANQTQPAN
+149 QATPNNNATPANQTQPAN

-249 NYQARGN
+249 NYQAKGN

-404 IGNNGNFGASLKSD
+404 IGNNGNFGASLKAD

-434 DSLTTTF
+434 NSLTTTF

-582 DANHVE
+582 DANHVK
-588 TANRASQTDIDGLV
+588 TANRASQADIDGLV

-616 AELDAKAQE
+616 AELDTKAQE

-664 SQGVTT
+664 AQGVTT

-729 TKAIKDIGAATT
+729 TKAIKDIDAATT

-808 GVKAIETTM
+808 GVKAIEATT

-879 EAAQKQGLHD
+879 DAAQKQGLHD

-964 TNLDTANSNSEVA
+964 TNLDAANTNSDVT
-977 TAKDNGI
+977 TAKDNSI

-1005 QKASERKT
+1005 QKAS
-1013 AIEAMNDS
+1013 
-1021 TTEEQQAAKDK
+1021 
-1032 VDQAVVT
+1032 
-1039 ANADIDNAAANA
+1039 
-1051 DIDNAAAN
+1051 
-1059 ADVDNAKTTNEA
+1059 
-1071 TIAAITPDANVKPAA
+1071 
-1086 KQAIA
+1086 
-1091 DKVQAQET
+1091 
-1099 AINANNGSTTEEKE
+1099 
-1113 AAKQQVQTEKTTA
+1113 
-1126 DTAIDGA
+1126 
-1133 HSNAEVEAAKNAEI
+1133 
-1147 AKIEAIQPAT
+1147 
-1157 TTKDD
+1157 
-1162 AKQAIATK
+1162 
-1170 ANERKTA
+1170 ERKTA

-1220 TTGET
+1220 TTGEN

-1233 VNKKVTARN
+1233 VNKKATARN

-1279 ANQAISAAI
+1279 ANQAISAAT

-1391 LNAKNDVDQAVTTQ
+1391 SNAKNDVDQAVTTQ

-1435 LDILNAQ
+1435 QDILNAQ

-1455 TDIQGITADTTIK
+1455 ADIQGITADTTIK

-1522 DVNTAKENAI
+1522 DVNTAKDNAI

-1554 EMQNKITEILSDNTT
+1554 EMQNKITEILNNNET
-1569 TNEEKGKDI
+1569 TNEEKGNDI
-1578 EPVRATYEEGLN
+1578 GPVRAAYEEGLN
-1590 NINTANTTGD
+1590 NINAATTTGD

-1612 QQLHANPVKKPAGKT
+1612 QQLHANPVKKPAGKKE
-1627 ALDQAAADR
+1627 LDQAAADK

-1657 VDAALN
+1657 VDTELN

-1700 DALAKIAD
+1700 DALAKIED

-1949 VDADA
+1949 VNADA

-2027 ADADASAKEIARTDL
+2027 ADASAKEIARTDL

-2112 NVSETTD
+2112 NVSETTA

-2255 NNSAESQSTNGKVA
+2255 NNSAESQSTNDKVA

-2275 KAKAEKDGRD
+2275 KAKAEKDGSD

-2360 SSEAKDKMTST
+2360 SSEAKEKMTST

-2377 DTATADTNDTQT
+2377 DTATADTNDTQ
-2389 SVGPVANNKA
+2389 
-2399 KDMQTNDTQKSVGS
+2399 KSVGS
-2413 VANNKATQNDGAN
+2413 AANNKATQNDGAN

-2440 QDMLNVTKPE
+2440 QDMLNVT
-2450 ENKVKT
+2450 NTDDHQAKT
-2456 KSAQQGKVNKPKQ
+2456 KSAQQGKVNKAKQ

>member
-28 FISINPTTA
+28 FISTNPTTA

-47 NQPAQPADANAQPNA
+47 NQPAQPADANTQPNA

-69 PAAQPAAPAN
+69 PTAQPAAPAN
-79 QGQPAAQPA
+79 QGQPAAQP
-88 NQGGQANPAG
+88 
-98 GTAQPAGGAAQ
+98 
-109 PAAGT
+109 
-114 AQPAGQGNQAD
+114 
-125 PNNAAQAQPGNQA
+125 
-138 APANQAGQGNN
+138 
-149 QATPANQTQPAN
+149 
-161 APAAAQPAA
+161 
-170 PVAANAQTQDP
+170 AANAQTQDP

-389 APKATNNKEYTINTE
+389 APKATNNKEFTINTE
-404 IGNNGNFGASLKSD
+404 IGNNGNFGASLKAD

-571 LKQQADTILNE
+571 LKQQADNILNE

-588 TANRASQTDIDGLV
+588 TANRASQAAIDGLV

-729 TKAIKDIGAATT
+729 TKAIKDIDAATT

-754 DINQTT
+754 DINQTA

-808 GVKAIETTM
+808 DVKAIEATT

-837 DSTQTKMDAYNE
+837 DSTQTKMDAYND

-964 TNLDTANSNSEVA
+964 TNLDAANTNSDVT
-977 TAKDNGI
+977 TAKDNSI

-1039 ANADIDNAAANA
+1039 ANTDIDNAAANT
-1051 DIDNAAAN
+1051 
-1059 ADVDNAKTTNEA
+1059 DVDNAKTTNEA
-1071 TIAAITPDANVKPAA
+1071 TIAAITPDANVKPTA

-1099 AINANNGSTTEEKE
+1099 AIDAYNGATTEEKA

-1126 DTAIDGA
+1126 DAAIDGA

-1162 AKQAIATK
+1162 AKQAITTK
-1170 ANERKTA
+1170 ANERKAA

-1233 VNKKVTARN
+1233 VNKKATARN
-1242 EITAIL
+1242 EITTIL
-1248 NNKLQEIQA
+1248 NNKLQAIQA

-1279 ANQAISAAI
+1279 ANQAISAAT

-1301 AAINAVTPKV
+1301 VAINAVTPKV

-1317 KDEIDQLQATQTN
+1317 KDEIDQLQVAQTS
-1330 VINNDQNATTEEKEA
+1330 VINNDQNATNEEKEA

-1391 LNAKNDVDQAVTTQ
+1391 SNAKNEVDQAVTTQ

-1435 LDILNAQ
+1435 QDILNAQ

-1455 TDIQGITADTTIK
+1455 ADVQGITADTTIK

-1522 DVNTAKENAI
+1522 DVNTAKDNAI

-1657 VDAALN
+1657 VDATLN

-1700 DALAKIAD
+1700 DALAKIEA
-1708 AYNAKVNEADNSNA
+1708 AYNSKVNEADNSNA

-1768 YTIPTGKKESATTD
+1768 YTIPTGKKETATTD

-1856 NQAIEVKAEDTKESI
+1856 NQAIEAKAEDTKESI
-1871 DQSDQLTAEEKTE
+1871 DHSDQLTAEEKTE
-1884 ALAMIKQITDQAKQG
+1884 ALAMIKQITDQAKKG
-1899 ITDATTTA
+1899 INDATTTA

-2027 ADADASAKEIARTDL
+2027 ADASAKEIARTDL
-2042 GRYFDRFADKLDKT
+2042 GRYFDRFADNLDKT

-2089 GIDNNDATANSN
+2089 GTDNNDATANSN

-2133 DAATGETTATSAT
+2133 DAATGETTATSTNNPST
-2146 DDANDKPQANNN
+2146 DDANNKPTANNN
-2158 SSVDASTNS
+2158 SSVDASTDNS
-2167 PTMDNDVT
+2167 ATGNGTID
-2175 SKPEVESTNN
+2175 KPEVESTNN
-2185 GTTDKPVTETDNAT
+2185 GTTDKPATETDNVT
-2199 PAESTTNNNSTTTA
+2199 PAESTTNNNSTTA

-2241 DNASVN
+2241 DNAFVN

-2255 NNSAESQSTNGKVA
+2255 NNSAESQSTNGMVV

-2297 TLPSADITEPNVPSN
+2297 TLPSADITEPKVPSN

-2322 NQTDAGQLKSETNV
+2322 NQTDAGHLKSETNV
-2336 ASNEADKSPSKA
+2336 ASNEVDKSEGNV
-2348 DTEVSNKPSTSA
+2348 DTDVSNKPSTSKP
-2360 SSEAKDKMTST
+2360 SEAKDKATST
-2371 NVSQKD
+2371 EDSQKAD
-2377 DTATADTNDTQT
+2377 MATADT
-2389 SVGPVANNKA
+2389 
-2399 KDMQTNDTQKSVGS
+2399 KDNQAAIGATADV
-2413 VANNKATQNDGAN
+2413 NNKATQNDGAN
-2426 ASPATVSNGSNSAN
+2426 ASPATVSNGSNSTN
-2440 QDMLNVTKPE
+2440 QDMLNVTKTE
-2450 ENKVKT
+2450 ENKANV

>member
-1 MNLFRQ
+1 
-7 QKFSIRKFNVGIF
+7 
-20 SALIATVT
+20 
-28 FISINPTTA
+28 
-37 SAAEQNQPAQ
+37 
-47 NQPAQPADANAQPNA
+47 
-62 NAGAQAN
+62 
-69 PAAQPAAPAN
+69 
-79 QGQPAAQPA
+79 
-88 NQGGQANPAG
+88 
-98 GTAQPAGGAAQ
+98 
-109 PAAGT
+109 
-114 AQPAGQGNQAD
+114 
-125 PNNAAQAQPGNQA
+125 
-138 APANQAGQGNN
+138 
-149 QATPANQTQPAN
+149 
-161 APAAAQPAA
+161 
-170 PVAANAQTQDP
+170 
-181 NASNTGEGSINTTL
+181 
-195 TFDDPA
+195 
-201 ISTDENRQDPTVT
+201 
-214 VTDKVNGYS
+214 
-223 LINNGKIGFVNSE
+223 
-236 LRRSDMFDKNNPQ
+236 
-249 NYQARGN
+249 
-256 VAALGRVNAND
+256 
-267 STDHGNFNGISK
+267 
-279 TVNVKP
+279 
-285 DSELIINFTTMQTN
+285 
-299 SKQGATNL
+299 
-307 VIKDAKKNTEL
+307 
-318 ATVNVAKTGTAH
+318 
-330 LFKVPTD
+330 
-337 ADRLD
+337 
-342 LQFIP
+342 
-347 DNTAVADASRITTN
+347 
-361 KDGYKY
+361 
-367 YSFIDNVGLFSGSH
+367 
-381 LYVKNRDL
+381 
-389 APKATNNKEYTINTE
+389 
-404 IGNNGNFGASLKSD
+404 
-418 QFKYEVTLP
+418 
-427 QGVTYVN
+427 
-434 DSLTTTF
+434 
-441 PNGNEDSTVLKN
+441 
-453 MTVNYDQNANKVTF
+453 
-467 TSQGVTTARGT
+467 
-478 HTKEV
+478 
-483 LFPDKSLKLS
+483 
-493 YKVNVANIDTPK
+493 
-505 NIDFNEKLTY
+505 
-515 RTASDV
+515 
-521 VINNA
+521 
-526 QPEVT
+526 
-531 LTADPFSVAVE
+531 
-542 MNKDALQQQVNSQVD
+542 
-557 NSHYTTASIAEYNK
+557 
-571 LKQQADTILNE
+571 
-582 DANHVE
+582 
-588 TANRASQTDIDGLV
+588 
-602 TKLQAALIDNQAAI
+602 
-616 AELDAKAQE
+616 
-625 KVTAAQQSKKV
+625 
-636 TQDEVAALVT
+636 
-646 KINNDKNNA
+646 
-655 IAEINKQTT
+655 
-664 SQGVTT
+664 
-670 EKDNGIAVLEQDVI
+670 
-684 TPTVKPQAKQDII
+684 
-697 QAVTTRKQQIKKS
+697 
-710 NASLQDEK
+710 
-718 DVANDKIGKIE
+718 
-729 TKAIKDIGAATT
+729 
-741 NAQVEAIKTKAIN
+741 
-754 DINQTT
+754 
-760 PATTAKAAALEE
+760 
-772 FDEVVQAQIDQA
+772 
-784 PLNPDTTNEEVA
+784 
-796 EAIER
+796 
-801 INAAKVS
+801 
-808 GVKAIETTM
+808 
-817 TAQDLER
+817 
-824 VKNEEISKIENIT
+824 
-837 DSTQTKMDAYNE
+837 
-849 VKQAATARKA
+849 
-859 QNATVSNATNEEVA
+859 
-873 EADAAV
+873 
-879 EAAQKQGLHD
+879 
-889 IQVVKSK
+889 
-896 QEVADTKSKVL
+896 
-907 DKINAIQTQAKV
+907 
-919 KPAADTEVEN
+919 
-929 AYNTRKQEIQNS
+929 
-941 NASTTEEKQAAYT
+941 
-954 ELDTKKQEAR
+954 
-964 TNLDTANSNSEVA
+964 
-977 TAKDNGI
+977 
-984 AAINQVQAAT
+984 
-994 TKKSDAKAEIA
+994 
-1005 QKASERKT
+1005 
-1013 AIEAMNDS
+1013 MNDS

-1039 ANADIDNAAANA
+1039 ANTDIDNAAANT
-1051 DIDNAAAN
+1051 
-1059 ADVDNAKTTNEA
+1059 DVDNAKTTNEA
-1071 TIAAITPDANVKPAA
+1071 TIAAITPDANVKPTA
-1086 KQAIA
+1086 KQAIT

-1099 AINANNGSTTEEKE
+1099 AIDANNGATTEEKA

-1126 DTAIDGA
+1126 DAAIDGA

-1162 AKQAIATK
+1162 AKQAITTK
-1170 ANERKTA
+1170 ANERKTV

-1190 AANADVDNAVTQANS
+1190 AANANVDNAVTQANS

-1233 VNKKVTARN
+1233 VNKKATARN
-1242 EITAIL
+1242 EITTIL
-1248 NNKLQEIQA
+1248 NNKLQAIQA
-1257 TPDATDEEKQAA
+1257 TPDATNEEKQAA

-1279 ANQAISAAI
+1279 AIQAIAAAT
-1288 TNAQVDEAKANAE
+1288 TNADVDEAKANAE

-1317 KDEIDQLQATQTN
+1317 KDEIDQLQVAQTS
-1330 VINNDQNATTEEKEA
+1330 VINNDQNATNEEKEA

-1391 LNAKNDVDQAVTTQ
+1391 SNAKNDVDQAVTTQ

-1410 NTTGATTEEKN
+1410 NTTDATTEEKN

-1435 LDILNAQ
+1435 QDILNAQ
-1442 TTNDVTQIKDQAV
+1442 TTNDVTQIKDKAV
-1455 TDIQGITADTTIK
+1455 ADVQGITADTTIK

-1522 DVNTAKENAI
+1522 DVNTAKDNAI

-1544 KTNAR
+1544 KRNAR

-1554 EMQNKITEILSDNTT
+1554 EMQNKITEILNDNTT

-1578 EPVRATYEEGLN
+1578 EPVRAAYEEGLN

-1612 QQLHANPVKKPAGKT
+1612 QQLHANPVKKPAGKKE
-1627 ALDQAAADR
+1627 LDQAAADR

-1657 VDAALN
+1657 VDTELN
-1663 QAKTNVDQSSTNE
+1663 QAKTNVDQSSTND

-1686 AKINAVKTFSEYKK
+1686 ARINAVKTFSEYKK

-1732 QKLAELKQ
+1732 QKLSELKQ

-1757 QIHNDLDNIND
+1757 QIHTDLDNIND
-1768 YTIPTGKKESATTD
+1768 YTIPTGKKETATTD

-1856 NQAIEVKAEDTKESI
+1856 NQAIEAKAEDTKESI
-1871 DQSDQLTAEEKTE
+1871 DHSDQLTAEEKTE
-1884 ALAMIKQITDQAKQG
+1884 ALAMIKQIKDQAKQG

-1993 LEQLKAQRINPE
+1993 LEQLKAQRINPV

-2056 QTNAEV
+2056 QTNTEV

-2081 PDANDTNN
+2081 PNANDTNS
-2089 GIDNNDATANSN
+2089 GSDNNDATANSN

-2112 NVSETTD
+2112 NVTESTD

-2133 DAATGETTATSAT
+2133 DPATGETTAT
-2146 DDANDKPQANNN
+2146 DDANNKPTANNN
-2158 SSVDASTNS
+2158 SSVDESADNS
-2167 PTMDNDVT
+2167 ATGNGTTD
-2175 SKPEVESTNN
+2175 KPEVESTNN
-2185 GTTDKPVTETDNAT
+2185 GTTDKPATETDNAT
-2199 PAESTTNNNSTTTA
+2199 PAESTTNNNSTTA

-2220 GSTATAPTTAST
+2220 GSTATAPTTNAST
-2232 EAASSADSK
+2232 GAASSADSK

-2285 STNQSMVESTTE
+2285 STNQSMVESTAE
-2297 TLPSADITEPNVPSN
+2297 TLPSADITEPKVSSN
-2312 TSKDKEESTT
+2312 TSKDKKESTT
-2322 NQTDAGQLKSETNV
+2322 NQTGAGQLKSETNV
-2336 ASNEADKSPSKA
+2336 ASNEADKSGGNV
-2348 DTEVSNKPSTSA
+2348 DTEVSNKPSISKP
-2360 SSEAKDKMTST
+2360 SEAKDKATST
-2371 NVSQKD
+2371 EDSQKAD
-2377 DTATADTNDTQT
+2377 MSTADTKDNQASIGATAD
-2389 SVGPVANNKA
+2389 V
-2399 KDMQTNDTQKSVGS
+2399 
-2413 VANNKATQNDGAN
+2413 NNKATQNDGAN
-2426 ASPATVSNGSNSAN
+2426 ASPATVSKGSNSAN
-2440 QDMLNVTKPE
+2440 QGMLKVTNTDKHQA
-2450 ENKVKT
+2450 KVT
-2456 KSAQQGKVNKPKQ
+2456 SAQQGKVNKPKQ

>member
-1 MNLFRQ
+1 
-7 QKFSIRKFNVGIF
+7 
-20 SALIATVT
+20 
-28 FISINPTTA
+28 
-37 SAAEQNQPAQ
+37 
-47 NQPAQPADANAQPNA
+47 
-62 NAGAQAN
+62 
-69 PAAQPAAPAN
+69 
-79 QGQPAAQPA
+79 
-88 NQGGQANPAG
+88 
-98 GTAQPAGGAAQ
+98 
-109 PAAGT
+109 
-114 AQPAGQGNQAD
+114 
-125 PNNAAQAQPGNQA
+125 
-138 APANQAGQGNN
+138 
-149 QATPANQTQPAN
+149 
-161 APAAAQPAA
+161 
-170 PVAANAQTQDP
+170 
-181 NASNTGEGSINTTL
+181 
-195 TFDDPA
+195 
-201 ISTDENRQDPTVT
+201 
-214 VTDKVNGYS
+214 
-223 LINNGKIGFVNSE
+223 
-236 LRRSDMFDKNNPQ
+236 MFDKNNPQ

-342 LQFIP
+342 LEFIP

-367 YSFIDNVGLFSGSH
+367 YSFIDNAGLFSGSH

-404 IGNNGNFGASLKSD
+404 IGNNGNFGASLKAD

-557 NSHYTTASIAEYNK
+557 DSHYTTASIAEYNK

-588 TANRASQTDIDGLV
+588 TANRASQADIDGLV

-616 AELDAKAQE
+616 SELDAKAQE

-664 SQGVTT
+664 AQGVTT

-729 TKAIKDIGAATT
+729 TKAIKDIDAATT

-754 DINQTT
+754 DINQTA

-808 GVKAIETTM
+808 GVKAIEATT
-817 TAQDLER
+817 TAQDLDR
-824 VKNEEISKIENIT
+824 VKNEEIFKIENIT

-859 QNATVSNATNEEVA
+859 QNATVSNATDEEVA

-879 EAAQKQGLHD
+879 DAAQTEGLHD

-896 QEVADTKSKVL
+896 QEVADTKAKVL
-907 DKINAIQTQAKV
+907 DKINAIQTQARV
-919 KPAADTEVEN
+919 KPAADREVDN

-941 NASTTEEKQAAYT
+941 NTSTTEEKEAAYT
-954 ELDTKKQEAR
+954 QLDAKKQEAR
-964 TNLDTANSNSEVA
+964 TNLDAANTNSAVT

-1032 VDQAVVT
+1032 VDQAVVN
-1039 ANADIDNAAANA
+1039 ANADIDNAAAN
-1051 DIDNAAAN
+1051 N
-1059 ADVDNAKTTNEA
+1059 DVDNAKTTNEA
-1071 TIAAITPDANVKPAA
+1071 TIAAITPDANVKPQA

-1099 AINANNGSTTEEKE
+1099 AIDANNGATTEEKT

-1170 ANERKTA
+1170 ANERKAA
-1177 IAQTQDITAEEIA
+1177 IAQTQEITAEEIA
-1190 AANADVDNAVTQANS
+1190 AANANVDNAVTEAN
-1205 NIEAAN
+1205 NHIETAN
-1211 SQNDVDQAK
+1211 SQNEVDQAK
-1220 TTGET
+1220 TTGEA

-1233 VNKKVTARN
+1233 VNKKATARN
-1242 EITAIL
+1242 EITTIL
-1248 NNKLQEIQA
+1248 NNKLQAIQA

-1269 DAEANTENGK
+1269 ETEANTENAK
-1279 ANQAISAAI
+1279 ANQAITAAT
-1288 TNAQVDEAKANAE
+1288 TNAEVDEAKTNAE

-1311 VKKQAA
+1311 MKKQAA
-1317 KDEIDQLQATQTN
+1317 KDEIDQLQAAQTA
-1330 VINNDQNATTEEKEA
+1330 VINNDQNATNEEKEA

-1359 NITAATDDNGVD
+1359 NITAATDNNGVD
-1371 QAKDAGKNSI
+1371 TAKDAGKNSI

-1391 LNAKNDVDQAVTTQ
+1391 SNAKNEVDQAVTTQ

-1421 AAKDLVLKAKEKAY
+1421 AAKDLVSKAKEKAY
-1435 LDILNAQ
+1435 QDILNAQ

-1455 TDIQGITADTTIK
+1455 ADIQGITADTTIK

-1475 ATKANEQKALI
+1475 ATKAKEQKALI

-1514 IENAQSID
+1514 IENAKSID
-1522 DVNTAKENAI
+1522 DVNTAKDNAI

-1549 AELLT
+1549 AELLN
-1554 EMQNKITEILSDNTT
+1554 EMQNKITEILNDNTT

-1578 EPVRATYEEGLN
+1578 EPVRAAYEEGLN
-1590 NINTANTTGD
+1590 NINAATTTGD

-1627 ALDQAAADR
+1627 ELDQAAADK

-1663 QAKTNVDQSSTNE
+1663 QAKTNIDQSSTNE

-1700 DALAKIAD
+1700 DALAKITD

-1782 LYAYADQKKNNIS
+1782 LYAYADQKKNNIL

-1829 GDVDDALT
+1829 SDVDDALT
-1837 QGKAAIDAIQVDA
+1837 QGKATIDAVQVDA

-1856 NQAIEVKAEDTKESI
+1856 NQAIDAKAQETKESI
-1871 DQSDQLTAEEKTE
+1871 DQSDQLTAEEKTA
-1884 ALAMIKQITDQAKQG
+1884 ALATIKQITDQAKQG

-1925 DSTEKQKAIEEL
+1925 DSTEKKAIEEL

-1993 LEQLKAQRINPE
+1993 LEQLKAQRINPV

-2020 QIEIIKN
+2020 QIEIIEN
-2027 ADADASAKEIARTDL
+2027 ADASAKEIARTDL

-2056 QTNAEV
+2056 QTNTEV
-2062 AELQNVTIPA
+2062 DELQNVTIPA
-2072 IEAIVPQND
+2072 IEAIVPQKD
-2081 PDANDTNN
+2081 PNANDTNS
-2089 GIDNNDATANSN
+2089 GSDNNDATANSN

-2112 NVSETTD
+2112 NVTESTD
-2119 NGKADASPTTPNNS
+2119 NANADTSSTTTNNHN
-2133 DAATGETTATSAT
+2133 DAATGGTTATSTDNSAT
-2146 DDANDKPQANNN
+2146 GNGTSDK
-2158 SSVDASTNS
+2158 S
-2167 PTMDNDVT
+2167 
-2175 SKPEVESTNN
+2175 EVESTNN
-2185 GTTDKPVTETDNAT
+2185 GTTDKSATETDNAT
-2199 PAESTTNNNSTTTA
+2199 PAESARNNNSTTA

-2220 GSTATAPTTAST
+2220 GSTATVPTTNAST
-2232 EAASSADSK
+2232 GAASSADSK

-2275 KAKAEKDGRD
+2275 KAKDEKDGRD

-2297 TLPSADITEPNVPSN
+2297 TLPSADITEPKVPSN
-2312 TSKDKEESTT
+2312 TEKDKKESTT

-2336 ASNEADKSPSKA
+2336 ASNEADKSEGNV
-2348 DTEVSNKPSTSA
+2348 DTDVSNKPSTSKP
-2360 SSEAKDKMTST
+2360 SEAKDKATST
-2371 NVSQKD
+2371 EDSQKAD
-2377 DTATADTNDTQT
+2377 MATSDKKDNQAAIGATAD
-2389 SVGPVANNKA
+2389 V
-2399 KDMQTNDTQKSVGS
+2399 
-2413 VANNKATQNDGAN
+2413 NNKATQNDGAN

-2440 QDMLNVTKPE
+2440 QDMLKVTNTDKHQA
-2450 ENKVKT
+2450 KAT
-2456 KSAQQGKVNKPKQ
+2456 SAQQGKENKAKQ

-2484 LPYAELALGAGMAFL
+2484 LPYVELALGAGMAFL

>member
-28 FISINPTTA
+28 FISTNPTTA

-47 NQPAQPADANAQPNA
+47 NQPAQPADANTQPNA

-69 PAAQPAAPAN
+69 PTAQPAAPAN
-79 QGQPAAQPA
+79 QGQPAVQPA

-98 GTAQPAGGAAQ
+98 GAAQPAGGAAQ

-249 NYQARGN
+249 NYQAKGN

-404 IGNNGNFGASLKSD
+404 IGNNGNFGASLKAD

-453 MTVNYDQNANKVTF
+453 MTVNYDQTANKVTF

-588 TANRASQTDIDGLV
+588 TANRASQADIDGLV

-616 AELDAKAQE
+616 AELDTKAQE

-729 TKAIKDIGAATT
+729 TKAIKDIDAATT

-808 GVKAIETTM
+808 GVKAIEATT

-879 EAAQKQGLHD
+879 DAAQKQGLHD

-941 NASTTEEKQAAYT
+941 NASTTEEKEAAYT
-954 ELDTKKQEAR
+954 ELDAKKQEAR
-964 TNLDTANSNSEVA
+964 TNLDAANTNSDV
-977 TAKDNGI
+977 TIAKDNGI

-1051 DIDNAAAN
+1051 D
-1059 ADVDNAKTTNEA
+1059 VDNAKTTNEA
-1071 TIAAITPDANVKPAA
+1071 TIAAITPDANVKPTA

-1099 AINANNGSTTEEKE
+1099 AIDGNNGSTTEEKE
-1113 AAKQQVQTEKTTA
+1113 AAKQQVQTEKTAA
-1126 DTAIDGA
+1126 DAAIDAA

-1157 TTKDD
+1157 TTKDN
-1162 AKQAIATK
+1162 AKEAIATK

-1233 VNKKVTARN
+1233 VNKKATARN
-1242 EITAIL
+1242 EITTIL

-1279 ANQAISAAI
+1279 ANQAISAAT

-1391 LNAKNDVDQAVTTQ
+1391 SNAKNDVDQAVTTQ

-1421 AAKDLVLKAKEKAY
+1421 AAKDLVLKAKAKAY
-1435 LDILNAQ
+1435 QDILNAQ

-1455 TDIQGITADTTIK
+1455 ADIQGITADTTIK

-1768 YTIPTGKKESATTD
+1768 YTIPTGKKETATTD

-2027 ADADASAKEIARTDL
+2027 ADASAKEIARTDL

-2399 KDMQTNDTQKSVGS
+2399 KDMQTNDM
-2413 VANNKATQNDGAN
+2413 KA
-2426 ASPATVSNGSNSAN
+2426 SLATVSNGSNSAN

-2450 ENKVKT
+2450 ENKANA
-2456 KSAQQGKVNKPKQ
+2456 KSDQQGKVNKPKQ
-2469 QAKTLPDTGMSHNDD
+2469 QTKTLPDTGMSHNDD

>member
-47 NQPAQPADANAQPNA
+47 NQPAQPADASAQPNA

-69 PAAQPAAPAN
+69 PTAQPAAPAN

-98 GTAQPAGGAAQ
+98 GAAQ

-114 AQPAGQGNQAD
+114 TQPAGQGNQAD

-149 QATPANQTQPAN
+149 QATPNNNATPANQTQPAN

-201 ISTDENRQDPTVT
+201 ISTNDNRQDPTVT
-214 VTDKVNGYS
+214 VTDHVNGYS

-404 IGNNGNFGASLKSD
+404 IGNNGNFGASLKAD

-557 NSHYTTASIAEYNK
+557 DSHYTTASIAEYNK

-588 TANRASQTDIDGLV
+588 TANRASQADIDGLV

-664 SQGVTT
+664 AQGVTT

-729 TKAIKDIGAATT
+729 TKAIKDIDAATT
-741 NAQVEAIKTKAIN
+741 NAQVEAI
-754 DINQTT
+754 
-760 PATTAKAAALEE
+760 
-772 FDEVVQAQIDQA
+772 
-784 PLNPDTTNEEVA
+784 
-796 EAIER
+796 
-801 INAAKVS
+801 
-808 GVKAIETTM
+808 
-817 TAQDLER
+817 
-824 VKNEEISKIENIT
+824 
-837 DSTQTKMDAYNE
+837 
-849 VKQAATARKA
+849 
-859 QNATVSNATNEEVA
+859 
-873 EADAAV
+873 
-879 EAAQKQGLHD
+879 
-889 IQVVKSK
+889 
-896 QEVADTKSKVL
+896 
-907 DKINAIQTQAKV
+907 
-919 KPAADTEVEN
+919 
-929 AYNTRKQEIQNS
+929 
-941 NASTTEEKQAAYT
+941 
-954 ELDTKKQEAR
+954 
-964 TNLDTANSNSEVA
+964 
-977 TAKDNGI
+977 
-984 AAINQVQAAT
+984 
-994 TKKSDAKAEIA
+994 
-1005 QKASERKT
+1005 
-1013 AIEAMNDS
+1013 
-1021 TTEEQQAAKDK
+1021 
-1032 VDQAVVT
+1032 
-1039 ANADIDNAAANA
+1039 
-1051 DIDNAAAN
+1051 
-1059 ADVDNAKTTNEA
+1059 
-1071 TIAAITPDANVKPAA
+1071 TPDANVKPQA

-1099 AINANNGSTTEEKE
+1099 AIDANNGATTEEKT

-1126 DTAIDGA
+1126 DAAIDGA

-1170 ANERKTA
+1170 ANERKAA
-1177 IAQTQDITAEEIA
+1177 IAQTQEITAEEIA
-1190 AANADVDNAVTQANS
+1190 AANANVDNAVTEAN
-1205 NIEAAN
+1205 NHIETAN
-1211 SQNDVDQAK
+1211 SQNEVDQAK
-1220 TTGET
+1220 TTGEA

-1233 VNKKVTARN
+1233 VNKKATARN
-1242 EITAIL
+1242 EITTIL
-1248 NNKLQEIQA
+1248 NNKLQAIQA

-1269 DAEANTENGK
+1269 ETEANTENAK
-1279 ANQAISAAI
+1279 ANQAITAAT
-1288 TNAQVDEAKANAE
+1288 TNAEVDEAKTNAE

-1311 VKKQAA
+1311 MKKQAA
-1317 KDEIDQLQATQTN
+1317 KDEIDQLQAAQTA
-1330 VINNDQNATTEEKEA
+1330 VINNDQNATNEEKEA

-1359 NITAATDDNGVD
+1359 NITAATDNNGVD
-1371 QAKDAGKNSI
+1371 TAKDAGKNSI

-1391 LNAKNDVDQAVTTQ
+1391 SNAKNEVDQAVTTQ

-1421 AAKDLVLKAKEKAY
+1421 AAKDLVSKAKEKAY
-1435 LDILNAQ
+1435 QDILNAQ

-1455 TDIQGITADTTIK
+1455 ADIQGITADTTIK

-1475 ATKANEQKALI
+1475 ATKAKEQKALI

-1522 DVNTAKENAI
+1522 DVNTAKDNAI

-1549 AELLT
+1549 AELLN
-1554 EMQNKITEILSDNTT
+1554 EMQNKITEILNDNTT

-1578 EPVRATYEEGLN
+1578 EPVRAAYEEGLN
-1590 NINTANTTGD
+1590 NINAATTTGD

-1627 ALDQAAADR
+1627 ELDQAAADK

-1663 QAKTNVDQSSTNE
+1663 QAKTNIDQSSTNE

-1782 LYAYADQKKNNIS
+1782 LYAYADQKKNNIL

-1829 GDVDDALT
+1829 SDVDDALT

-1856 NQAIEVKAEDTKESI
+1856 NQAIDDKAQETKESI
-1871 DQSDQLTAEEKTE
+1871 DQSDQLTAEEKTA
-1884 ALAMIKQITDQAKQG
+1884 ALATIKQITDQAKQG

-1937 ETALDQIEAGVN
+1937 ETSLDQIEAGVN
-1949 VDADA
+1949 VNVDA

-1993 LEQLKAQRINPE
+1993 LEQLKAQRINPV

-2062 AELQNVTIPA
+2062 DELQNVTIPA
-2072 IEAIVPQND
+2072 IEAIVPQKD
-2081 PDANDTNN
+2081 PNANDTNS
-2089 GIDNNDATANSN
+2089 GSDNNDATANSN

-2112 NVSETTD
+2112 NVTESTD
-2119 NGKADASPTTPNNS
+2119 NANADTSSTTTNNQN
-2133 DAATGETTATSAT
+2133 DAATGGTTATST
-2146 DDANDKPQANNN
+2146 NN
-2158 SSVDASTNS
+2158 SSVDASTDNS
-2167 PTMDNDVT
+2167 ATG
-2175 SKPEVESTNN
+2175 N
-2185 GTTDKPVTETDNAT
+2185 GTTDKPATETDNAT
-2199 PAESTTNNNSTTTA
+2199 PAEGTRNNNGTATA

-2220 GSTATAPTTAST
+2220 GSTATAPTTNAST
-2232 EAASSADSK
+2232 GAASSADSK

-2297 TLPSADITEPNVPSN
+2297 TLPSADITGPKVPSN
-2312 TSKDKEESTT
+2312 TEKDKEESTT

-2336 ASNEADKSPSKA
+2336 ASNEADKSEGNV
-2348 DTEVSNKPSTSA
+2348 DTDVSNKPSTSA
-2360 SSEAKDKMTST
+2360 SSEAKEKMTSI

-2399 KDMQTNDTQKSVGS
+2399 
-2413 VANNKATQNDGAN
+2413 TQNDGTN

-2440 QDMLNVTKPE
+2440 QDMLNVTNTE
-2450 ENKVKT
+2450 ENKANA
-2456 KSAQQGKVNKPKQ
+2456 KSAQQGKVNKLKQ

>member
-28 FISINPTTA
+28 FISTNPTTA

-47 NQPAQPADANAQPNA
+47 NQPAQPADANTQPNA

-69 PAAQPAAPAN
+69 PTAQPAAPAN

-88 NQGGQANPAG
+88 NQ
-98 GTAQPAGGAAQ
+98 
-109 PAAGT
+109 
-114 AQPAGQGNQAD
+114 
-125 PNNAAQAQPGNQA
+125 
-138 APANQAGQGNN
+138 AGQGNN
-149 QATPANQTQPAN
+149 QATPNNNATPANQTQPAN
-161 APAAAQPAA
+161 APAAAQP
-170 PVAANAQTQDP
+170 AANAQTQDP

-389 APKATNNKEYTINTE
+389 APKATNNKEFTINTE
-404 IGNNGNFGASLKSD
+404 IGNNGNFGASLKAD

-571 LKQQADTILNE
+571 LKQQADNILNE

-588 TANRASQTDIDGLV
+588 TANRASQAAIDGLV

-729 TKAIKDIGAATT
+729 TKAIKDIDAATT

-754 DINQTT
+754 DINQTA

-808 GVKAIETTM
+808 DVKAIEATT

-837 DSTQTKMDAYNE
+837 DSTQTKMDAYND

-964 TNLDTANSNSEVA
+964 TNLDAANTNSDVT
-977 TAKDNGI
+977 TAKDNSI

-1039 ANADIDNAAANA
+1039 ANTDIDNAAANT
-1051 DIDNAAAN
+1051 
-1059 ADVDNAKTTNEA
+1059 DVDNAKTTNEA
-1071 TIAAITPDANVKPAA
+1071 TIAAITPDANVKPTA

-1099 AINANNGSTTEEKE
+1099 AIDAYNGATTEEKA

-1126 DTAIDGA
+1126 DAAIDGA

-1162 AKQAIATK
+1162 AKQAITTK
-1170 ANERKTA
+1170 ANERKAA

-1233 VNKKVTARN
+1233 VNKKATARN
-1242 EITAIL
+1242 EITTIL
-1248 NNKLQEIQA
+1248 NNKLQAIQA

-1279 ANQAISAAI
+1279 ANQAISAAT

-1301 AAINAVTPKV
+1301 VAINAVTPKV

-1317 KDEIDQLQATQTN
+1317 KDEIDQLQVAQTS
-1330 VINNDQNATTEEKEA
+1330 VINNDQNATNEEKEA

-1391 LNAKNDVDQAVTTQ
+1391 SNAKNEVDQAVTTQ

-1435 LDILNAQ
+1435 QDILNAQ

-1455 TDIQGITADTTIK
+1455 ADVQGITADTTIK

-1522 DVNTAKENAI
+1522 DVNTAKDNAI

-1657 VDAALN
+1657 VDATLN

-1700 DALAKIAD
+1700 DALAKIEA
-1708 AYNAKVNEADNSNA
+1708 AYNSKVNEADNSNA

-1768 YTIPTGKKESATTD
+1768 YTIPTGKKETATTD

-1856 NQAIEVKAEDTKESI
+1856 NQAIEAKAEDTKESI
-1871 DQSDQLTAEEKTE
+1871 DHSDQLTAEEKTE
-1884 ALAMIKQITDQAKQG
+1884 ALAMIKQITDQAKKG
-1899 ITDATTTA
+1899 INDATTTA

-2027 ADADASAKEIARTDL
+2027 ADASAKEIARTDL
-2042 GRYFDRFADKLDKT
+2042 GRYFDRFADNLDKT

-2089 GIDNNDATANSN
+2089 GTDNNDATANSN

-2133 DAATGETTATSAT
+2133 DAATGETTATSTNNPST
-2146 DDANDKPQANNN
+2146 DDANNKPTANNN
-2158 SSVDASTNS
+2158 SSVDASTDNS
-2167 PTMDNDVT
+2167 ATGNGTID
-2175 SKPEVESTNN
+2175 KPEVESTNN
-2185 GTTDKPVTETDNAT
+2185 GTTDKPATETDNVT
-2199 PAESTTNNNSTTTA
+2199 PAESTTNNNSTTA

-2241 DNASVN
+2241 DNAFVN

-2255 NNSAESQSTNGKVA
+2255 NNSAESQSTNGMVV

-2297 TLPSADITEPNVPSN
+2297 TLPSADITEPKVPSN

-2322 NQTDAGQLKSETNV
+2322 NQTDAGHLKSETNV
-2336 ASNEADKSPSKA
+2336 ASNEVDKSEGNV
-2348 DTEVSNKPSTSA
+2348 DTDVSNKPSTSKP
-2360 SSEAKDKMTST
+2360 SEAKDKATST
-2371 NVSQKD
+2371 EDSQKAD
-2377 DTATADTNDTQT
+2377 MATADT
-2389 SVGPVANNKA
+2389 
-2399 KDMQTNDTQKSVGS
+2399 KDNQAAIGATADV
-2413 VANNKATQNDGAN
+2413 NNKATQNDGAN
-2426 ASPATVSNGSNSAN
+2426 ASPATVSNGSNSTN
-2440 QDMLNVTKPE
+2440 QDMLNVTKTE
-2450 ENKVKT
+2450 ENKANV

>member
-28 FISINPTTA
+28 FISTNPTTA

-47 NQPAQPADANAQPNA
+47 NQPAQPADANTQPNA

-69 PAAQPAAPAN
+69 PTAQPAAPAN

-98 GTAQPAGGAAQ
+98 GAAQ
-109 PAAGT
+109 PNT
-114 AQPAGQGNQAD
+114 QPAGQGNQAD

-149 QATPANQTQPAN
+149 QATPNNNATPANQTQPAN
-161 APAAAQPAA
+161 APAAAQP
-170 PVAANAQTQDP
+170 AANAQTQDP

-389 APKATNNKEYTINTE
+389 APKATNNKEFTINTE
-404 IGNNGNFGASLKSD
+404 IGNNGNFGASLKAD

-571 LKQQADTILNE
+571 LKQQADNILNE

-588 TANRASQTDIDGLV
+588 TANRASQAAIDGLV

-729 TKAIKDIGAATT
+729 TKAIKDIDAATT

-754 DINQTT
+754 DINQTA

-808 GVKAIETTM
+808 GVKAIEATT

-837 DSTQTKMDAYNE
+837 DSTQTKMDAYND

-964 TNLDTANSNSEVA
+964 TNLDAANTNSDVT
-977 TAKDNGI
+977 TAKDNSI

-1039 ANADIDNAAANA
+1039 ANTDIDNAAANT
-1051 DIDNAAAN
+1051 
-1059 ADVDNAKTTNEA
+1059 DVDNAKTTNEA
-1071 TIAAITPDANVKPAA
+1071 TIAAITPDANVKPTA

-1091 DKVQAQET
+1091 DKVQAQEA
-1099 AINANNGSTTEEKE
+1099 AIDAYNGATTEEKA

-1126 DTAIDGA
+1126 DAAIDGA

-1162 AKQAIATK
+1162 AKQAITTK
-1170 ANERKTA
+1170 ANERKAA

-1233 VNKKVTARN
+1233 VNKKATARN
-1242 EITAIL
+1242 EITTIL
-1248 NNKLQEIQA
+1248 NNKLQAIQA

-1279 ANQAISAAI
+1279 ANQAISAAT

-1301 AAINAVTPKV
+1301 VAINAVTPKV

-1317 KDEIDQLQATQTN
+1317 KDEIDQLQVAQTS
-1330 VINNDQNATTEEKEA
+1330 VINNDQNATNEEKEA

-1391 LNAKNDVDQAVTTQ
+1391 SNAKNEVDQAVTTQ

-1435 LDILNAQ
+1435 QDILNAQ

-1455 TDIQGITADTTIK
+1455 ADVQGITADTTIK

-1522 DVNTAKENAI
+1522 DVNTAKDNAI

-1657 VDAALN
+1657 VDATLN

-1700 DALAKIAD
+1700 DALAKIEA
-1708 AYNAKVNEADNSNA
+1708 AYNSKVNEADNSNA

-1768 YTIPTGKKESATTD
+1768 YTIPTGKKETATTD

-1856 NQAIEVKAEDTKESI
+1856 NQAIEAKAEDTKESI
-1871 DQSDQLTAEEKTE
+1871 DHSDQLTAEEKTE
-1884 ALAMIKQITDQAKQG
+1884 ALAMIKQITDQAKKG
-1899 ITDATTTA
+1899 INDATTTA

-2027 ADADASAKEIARTDL
+2027 ADASAKEIARTDL
-2042 GRYFDRFADKLDKT
+2042 GRYFDRFADNLDKT

-2089 GIDNNDATANSN
+2089 GTDNNDATANSN

-2133 DAATGETTATSAT
+2133 DAATGETTATSTNNPST
-2146 DDANDKPQANNN
+2146 DDANNKPTANNN
-2158 SSVDASTNS
+2158 SSVDASTDNS
-2167 PTMDNDVT
+2167 ATGNGTID
-2175 SKPEVESTNN
+2175 KPEVESTNN
-2185 GTTDKPVTETDNAT
+2185 GTTDKPATETDNVT
-2199 PAESTTNNNSTTTA
+2199 PAESTTNNNSTTA

-2241 DNASVN
+2241 DNAFVN

-2255 NNSAESQSTNGKVA
+2255 NNSAESQSTNGMVV

-2297 TLPSADITEPNVPSN
+2297 TLPSADITEPKAPSN

-2322 NQTDAGQLKSETNV
+2322 NQTDPGHLKSETNV
-2336 ASNEADKSPSKA
+2336 ASNEVDKSEGNV
-2348 DTEVSNKPSTSA
+2348 DTDVSNKPSTSKP
-2360 SSEAKDKMTST
+2360 SEAKDKATST
-2371 NVSQKD
+2371 EDSQKAD
-2377 DTATADTNDTQT
+2377 MATADT
-2389 SVGPVANNKA
+2389 
-2399 KDMQTNDTQKSVGS
+2399 KDNQAAIGATADV
-2413 VANNKATQNDGAN
+2413 NNKATQNDGAN
-2426 ASPATVSNGSNSAN
+2426 ASPATVSNGSNSTN
-2440 QDMLNVTKPE
+2440 QDMLNVTKTE
-2450 ENKVKT
+2450 ENKANV

>member
-28 FISINPTTA
+28 FISTNPTTA

-47 NQPAQPADANAQPNA
+47 NQPAQPADANTQPNA

-69 PAAQPAAPAN
+69 PAAQPA
-79 QGQPAAQPA
+79 

-98 GTAQPAGGAAQ
+98 GA
-109 PAAGT
+109 

-149 QATPANQTQPAN
+149 QATPNNNATPANQTQPAN

-249 NYQARGN
+249 NYQAKGN

-267 STDHGNFNGISK
+267 STDHGNFNGITK

-404 IGNNGNFGASLKSD
+404 IGNNGNFGASLKAD

-453 MTVNYDQNANKVTF
+453 MTVNYDQTANKVTF

-588 TANRASQTDIDGLV
+588 TANRASQADIDGLV

-616 AELDAKAQE
+616 AELDTKAQE

-729 TKAIKDIGAATT
+729 TKAIKDIDAATT

-808 GVKAIETTM
+808 GVKAIEATT

-824 VKNEEISKIENIT
+824 VKNEEIFKIENIT
-837 DSTQTKMDAYNE
+837 DSTQTKMDAYKE
-849 VKQAATARKA
+849 VRQAATARKA
-859 QNATVSNATNEEVA
+859 QNATVSNATDEEVA
-873 EADAAV
+873 EANAAVDAAQT
-879 EAAQKQGLHD
+879 EGLHD
-889 IQVVKSK
+889 IQVVKSQ
-896 QEVADTKSKVL
+896 QEVADTKAKVL

-941 NASTTEEKQAAYT
+941 NASTTEEKEAAYT
-954 ELDTKKQEAR
+954 ELDAKKQEAR
-964 TNLDTANSNSEVA
+964 TNLDAANTNSDVT

-1039 ANADIDNAAANA
+1039 ANADIDNATANT
-1051 DIDNAAAN
+1051 
-1059 ADVDNAKTTNEA
+1059 DVDNAKTTNEA

-1099 AINANNGSTTEEKE
+1099 AIDANNGSTTEEKE
-1113 AAKQQVQTEKTTA
+1113 AAKQQVQTEKTAA
-1126 DTAIDGA
+1126 DAAIDA
-1133 HSNAEVEAAKNAEI
+1133 
-1147 AKIEAIQPAT
+1147 
-1157 TTKDD
+1157 
-1162 AKQAIATK
+1162 
-1170 ANERKTA
+1170 
-1177 IAQTQDITAEEIA
+1177 AEEIA

-1233 VNKKVTARN
+1233 VNKKATARN

-1279 ANQAISAAI
+1279 ANQAISAAT

-1330 VINNDQNATTEEKEA
+1330 VINNDQNATNEEKEA

-1371 QAKDAGKNSI
+1371 TAKDAGKNSI

-1391 LNAKNDVDQAVTTQ
+1391 SNAKNEVDQAVTTQ

-1435 LDILNAQ
+1435 QDILNAQ

-1455 TDIQGITADTTIK
+1455 ADIQGITADTTIK

-1522 DVNTAKENAI
+1522 DVNTAKDNAI

-1554 EMQNKITEILSDNTT
+1554 EMQNKITEILNNNET
-1569 TNEEKGKDI
+1569 TNEEKGNDI
-1578 EPVRATYEEGLN
+1578 GPVRAAYEEGLN
-1590 NINTANTTGD
+1590 NINAATTTGD

-1612 QQLHANPVKKPAGKT
+1612 QQLHANPVKKPAGKKE
-1627 ALDQAAADR
+1627 LDQAAADK

-1657 VDAALN
+1657 VDTELN

-1700 DALAKIAD
+1700 DALAKIED

-1816 QTALESI
+1816 QTALENI

-1837 QGKAAIDAIQVDA
+1837 QGKAAIDTIQVDA

-1856 NQAIEVKAEDTKESI
+1856 NQAIEAKAEDTKESI
-1871 DQSDQLTAEEKTE
+1871 DHSDQLTAEEKTE

-1993 LEQLKAQRINPE
+1993 LEQLKAQRINPV

-2056 QTNAEV
+2056 QTNTEV

-2089 GIDNNDATANSN
+2089 GTDNNDATANSN

-2133 DAATGETTATSAT
+2133 DAATGETTVTSAT
-2146 DDANDKPQANNN
+2146 DDAKDKPQANNN
-2158 SSVDASTNS
+2158 SSADASTNS

-2377 DTATADTNDTQT
+2377 DTATADTNDTQK

-2413 VANNKATQNDGAN
+2413 AANNKATQNDGAN
-2426 ASPATVSNGSNSAN
+2426 ASPATVSNGSHSMH

-2450 ENKVKT
+2450 ENKANA
-2456 KSAQQGKVNKPKQ
+2456 KSDQQGKVNKPKQ

>member
-1 MNLFRQ
+1 MTSKLLN
-7 QKFSIRKFNVGIF
+7 
-20 SALIATVT
+20 
-28 FISINPTTA
+28 
-37 SAAEQNQPAQ
+37 QN
-47 NQPAQPADANAQPNA
+47 
-62 NAGAQAN
+62 
-69 PAAQPAAPAN
+69 
-79 QGQPAAQPA
+79 
-88 NQGGQANPAG
+88 
-98 GTAQPAGGAAQ
+98 
-109 PAAGT
+109 
-114 AQPAGQGNQAD
+114 
-125 PNNAAQAQPGNQA
+125 
-138 APANQAGQGNN
+138 
-149 QATPANQTQPAN
+149 
-161 APAAAQPAA
+161 
-170 PVAANAQTQDP
+170 
-181 NASNTGEGSINTTL
+181 
-195 TFDDPA
+195 
-201 ISTDENRQDPTVT
+201 R
-214 VTDKVNGYS
+214 
-223 LINNGKIGFVNSE
+223 
-236 LRRSDMFDKNNPQ
+236 
-249 NYQARGN
+249 
-256 VAALGRVNAND
+256 
-267 STDHGNFNGISK
+267 
-279 TVNVKP
+279 
-285 DSELIINFTTMQTN
+285 
-299 SKQGATNL
+299 
-307 VIKDAKKNTEL
+307 
-318 ATVNVAKTGTAH
+318 
-330 LFKVPTD
+330 
-337 ADRLD
+337 
-342 LQFIP
+342 
-347 DNTAVADASRITTN
+347 
-361 KDGYKY
+361 
-367 YSFIDNVGLFSGSH
+367 
-381 LYVKNRDL
+381 
-389 APKATNNKEYTINTE
+389 
-404 IGNNGNFGASLKSD
+404 
-418 QFKYEVTLP
+418 
-427 QGVTYVN
+427 
-434 DSLTTTF
+434 
-441 PNGNEDSTVLKN
+441 
-453 MTVNYDQNANKVTF
+453 
-467 TSQGVTTARGT
+467 
-478 HTKEV
+478 
-483 LFPDKSLKLS
+483 
-493 YKVNVANIDTPK
+493 
-505 NIDFNEKLTY
+505 
-515 RTASDV
+515 
-521 VINNA
+521 
-526 QPEVT
+526 
-531 LTADPFSVAVE
+531 
-542 MNKDALQQQVNSQVD
+542 
-557 NSHYTTASIAEYNK
+557 
-571 LKQQADTILNE
+571 
-582 DANHVE
+582 
-588 TANRASQTDIDGLV
+588 
-602 TKLQAALIDNQAAI
+602 
-616 AELDAKAQE
+616 
-625 KVTAAQQSKKV
+625 
-636 TQDEVAALVT
+636 
-646 KINNDKNNA
+646 
-655 IAEINKQTT
+655 
-664 SQGVTT
+664 
-670 EKDNGIAVLEQDVI
+670 
-684 TPTVKPQAKQDII
+684 
-697 QAVTTRKQQIKKS
+697 
-710 NASLQDEK
+710 
-718 DVANDKIGKIE
+718 
-729 TKAIKDIGAATT
+729 
-741 NAQVEAIKTKAIN
+741 
-754 DINQTT
+754 
-760 PATTAKAAALEE
+760 
-772 FDEVVQAQIDQA
+772 
-784 PLNPDTTNEEVA
+784 
-796 EAIER
+796 
-801 INAAKVS
+801 
-808 GVKAIETTM
+808 
-817 TAQDLER
+817 
-824 VKNEEISKIENIT
+824 
-837 DSTQTKMDAYNE
+837 
-849 VKQAATARKA
+849 
-859 QNATVSNATNEEVA
+859 
-873 EADAAV
+873 
-879 EAAQKQGLHD
+879 
-889 IQVVKSK
+889 
-896 QEVADTKSKVL
+896 EVADTKAKVL
-907 DKINAIQTQAKV
+907 DKINAIQTQARV
-919 KPAADTEVEN
+919 KPAADREVDN

-941 NASTTEEKQAAYT
+941 NTSTTEEKEAAYT
-954 ELDTKKQEAR
+954 QLDAKKQEAR
-964 TNLDTANSNSEVA
+964 TNLDAANTNSAVT

-1032 VDQAVVT
+1032 VDQAVVN
-1039 ANADIDNAAANA
+1039 ANADIDNAAAN
-1051 DIDNAAAN
+1051 N
-1059 ADVDNAKTTNEA
+1059 DVDNAKTTNEA
-1071 TIAAITPDANVKPAA
+1071 TIAAITPDANVKPQA

-1099 AINANNGSTTEEKE
+1099 AIDANNGATTEEKT

-1170 ANERKTA
+1170 ANERKAA
-1177 IAQTQDITAEEIA
+1177 IAQTQEITAEEIA
-1190 AANADVDNAVTQANS
+1190 AANANVDNAVTEAN
-1205 NIEAAN
+1205 NHIETAN
-1211 SQNDVDQAK
+1211 SQNEVDQAK
-1220 TTGET
+1220 TTGEA

-1233 VNKKVTARN
+1233 VNKKATARN
-1242 EITAIL
+1242 EITTIL
-1248 NNKLQEIQA
+1248 NNKLQAIQA

-1269 DAEANTENGK
+1269 ETEANTENAK
-1279 ANQAISAAI
+1279 ANQAITAAT
-1288 TNAQVDEAKANAE
+1288 TNAEVDEAKTNAE

-1311 VKKQAA
+1311 MKKQAA
-1317 KDEIDQLQATQTN
+1317 KDEIDQLQAAQTA
-1330 VINNDQNATTEEKEA
+1330 VINNDQNATNEEKEA

-1359 NITAATDDNGVD
+1359 NITAATDNNGVD
-1371 QAKDAGKNSI
+1371 TAKDAGKNSI

-1391 LNAKNDVDQAVTTQ
+1391 SNAKNEVDQAVTTQ

-1421 AAKDLVLKAKEKAY
+1421 AAKDLVSKAKEKAY
-1435 LDILNAQ
+1435 QDILNAQ

-1455 TDIQGITADTTIK
+1455 ADIQGITADTTIK

-1475 ATKANEQKALI
+1475 ATKAKEQKALI

-1514 IENAQSID
+1514 IENAKSID
-1522 DVNTAKENAI
+1522 DVNTAKDNAI

-1549 AELLT
+1549 AELLN
-1554 EMQNKITEILSDNTT
+1554 EMQNKITEILNDNTT

-1578 EPVRATYEEGLN
+1578 EPVRAAYEEGLN
-1590 NINTANTTGD
+1590 NINAATTTGD

-1627 ALDQAAADR
+1627 ELDQAAADK

-1663 QAKTNVDQSSTNE
+1663 QAKTNIDQSSTNE

-1782 LYAYADQKKNNIS
+1782 LYAYADQKKNNIL

-1829 GDVDDALT
+1829 SDVDDALT
-1837 QGKAAIDAIQVDA
+1837 QGKATIDAVQVDA

-1856 NQAIEVKAEDTKESI
+1856 NQAIDAKAQETKESI
-1871 DQSDQLTAEEKTE
+1871 DQSDQLTAEEKTA
-1884 ALAMIKQITDQAKQG
+1884 ALATIKQITDQAKQG

-1993 LEQLKAQRINPE
+1993 LEQLKAQRINPV

-2020 QIEIIKN
+2020 QIEIIEN
-2027 ADADASAKEIARTDL
+2027 ADASAKEIARTDL

-2056 QTNAEV
+2056 QTNTEV
-2062 AELQNVTIPA
+2062 DELQNVTIPA
-2072 IEAIVPQND
+2072 IEAIVPQKD
-2081 PDANDTNN
+2081 PNANDTNS
-2089 GIDNNDATANSN
+2089 GSDNNDATANSN

-2112 NVSETTD
+2112 NVTESTD
-2119 NGKADASPTTPNNS
+2119 NANADTSSTTTNNHN
-2133 DAATGETTATSAT
+2133 DAATGGTTATSTDNSAT
-2146 DDANDKPQANNN
+2146 GNGTSDK
-2158 SSVDASTNS
+2158 S
-2167 PTMDNDVT
+2167 
-2175 SKPEVESTNN
+2175 EVESTNN
-2185 GTTDKPVTETDNAT
+2185 GTTDKSATETDNAT
-2199 PAESTTNNNSTTTA
+2199 PAESARNNNSTTA

-2220 GSTATAPTTAST
+2220 GSTATVPTTNAST
-2232 EAASSADSK
+2232 GAASSADSK

-2275 KAKAEKDGRD
+2275 KAKDEKDGRD

-2297 TLPSADITEPNVPSN
+2297 TLPSADITEPKVPSN
-2312 TSKDKEESTT
+2312 TEKDKKESTT

-2336 ASNEADKSPSKA
+2336 ASNEADKSEGNV
-2348 DTEVSNKPSTSA
+2348 DTDVSNKPSTSKP
-2360 SSEAKDKMTST
+2360 SEAKDKATST
-2371 NVSQKD
+2371 EDSQKAD
-2377 DTATADTNDTQT
+2377 MATSDKKDNQAAIGATAD
-2389 SVGPVANNKA
+2389 V
-2399 KDMQTNDTQKSVGS
+2399 
-2413 VANNKATQNDGAN
+2413 NNKATQNDGAN

-2440 QDMLNVTKPE
+2440 QDMLKVTNTDKHQA
-2450 ENKVKT
+2450 KAT
-2456 KSAQQGKVNKPKQ
+2456 SAQQGKENKAKQ

-2484 LPYAELALGAGMAFL
+2484 LPYVELALGAGMAFL

>member
-47 NQPAQPADANAQPNA
+47 NQPAQPADPNAQPNA

-69 PAAQPAAPAN
+69 PTAQPAAPAN
-79 QGQPAAQPA
+79 QGGQADPAA

-98 GTAQPAGGAAQ
+98 GAVQ

-114 AQPAGQGNQAD
+114 TQPAGQGNQAD

-149 QATPANQTQPAN
+149 QATTNNNATPANQTQPAN
-161 APAAAQPAA
+161 APAGAQPAA
-170 PVAANAQTQDP
+170 AVAANGQTQDP

-404 IGNNGNFGASLKSD
+404 IGNNGNFGASLKAD

-453 MTVNYDQNANKVTF
+453 MTVNYDQTANKVTF

-493 YKVNVANIDTPK
+493 YKVNIANIDTPK

-557 NSHYTTASIAEYNK
+557 NSHYTTASIAE
-571 LKQQADTILNE
+571 
-582 DANHVE
+582 
-588 TANRASQTDIDGLV
+588 
-602 TKLQAALIDNQAAI
+602 
-616 AELDAKAQE
+616 
-625 KVTAAQQSKKV
+625 
-636 TQDEVAALVT
+636 
-646 KINNDKNNA
+646 
-655 IAEINKQTT
+655 INKQTT
-664 SQGVTT
+664 AQGVTT

-710 NASLQDEK
+710 TASLQDEK

-729 TKAIKDIGAATT
+729 TKAIKDIDAATT

-754 DINQTT
+754 DINQTA
-760 PATTAKAAALEE
+760 PATTAKAEALEE

-801 INAAKVS
+801 INPAKVS
-808 GVKAIETTM
+808 GVKAIEATT

-824 VKNEEISKIENIT
+824 VKNEEIFKIENIT
-837 DSTQTKMDAYNE
+837 DSTQTKMDAYKE

-859 QNATVSNATNEEVA
+859 QNATVSNATDEEVA
-873 EADAAV
+873 EANAAVDAAQT
-879 EAAQKQGLHD
+879 EGLHD
-889 IQVVKSK
+889 IQVVKSQ
-896 QEVADTKSKVL
+896 QEVADTKAKVL
-907 DKINAIQTQAKV
+907 DKINAIQTQSRV
-919 KPAADTEVEN
+919 KPAADTEVDN

-941 NASTTEEKQAAYT
+941 NASTTEEKEAAYT
-954 ELDTKKQEAR
+954 ELDAKKQEAR
-964 TNLDTANSNSEVA
+964 TNLDAANTNSAVT

-1021 TTEEQQAAKDK
+1021 TSEEQQAAKDK

-1039 ANADIDNAAANA
+1039 ANADIDNAAANS
-1051 DIDNAAAN
+1051 
-1059 ADVDNAKTTNEA
+1059 DVDNAKTTNEA
-1071 TIAAITPDANVKPAA
+1071 TIAAITPDANVKPQA

-1099 AINANNGSTTEEKE
+1099 AIDANNGATTEEKA

-1157 TTKDD
+1157 TTKDN

-1190 AANADVDNAVTQANS
+1190 AANADVDNAVIQANS

-1233 VNKKVTARN
+1233 VNKKATARN
-1242 EITAIL
+1242 EITTTL

-1257 TPDATDEEKQAA
+1257 TPDATDEEKQ
-1269 DAEANTENGK
+1269 DAETEANTENAK
-1279 ANQAISAAI
+1279 ANQAITAAT
-1288 TNAQVDEAKANAE
+1288 TNAEVDEAKTNAE

-1311 VKKQAA
+1311 MKKQAA
-1317 KDEIDQLQATQTN
+1317 KDEIDQLQAAQTA
-1330 VINNDQNATTEEKEA
+1330 VINNDQNATNEEKEA

-1359 NITAATDDNGVD
+1359 NITAATDNNGVD
-1371 QAKDAGKNSI
+1371 TAKDAGKNSI

-1391 LNAKNDVDQAVTTQ
+1391 SNAKNDVDQAVTTQ

-1421 AAKDLVLKAKEKAY
+1421 AAKDLVSKAKEKAY
-1435 LDILNAQ
+1435 QDILNAQ
-1442 TTNDVTQIKDQAV
+1442 TTNDVTQLKDQAV
-1455 TDIQGITADTTIK
+1455 ADIQGITADTTIK
-1468 DVAKDEL
+1468 DVAKGEL
-1475 ATKANEQKALI
+1475 TAKANEQKALI

-1522 DVNTAKENAI
+1522 DVNTAKDNAV

-1549 AELLT
+1549 AELLN
-1554 EMQNKITEILSDNTT
+1554 EMQNKITEILNDNTT

-1578 EPVRATYEEGLN
+1578 GPVRAAYEEGLN
-1590 NINTANTTGD
+1590 NINVANSTGD

-1606 TAVQKV
+1606 AAVQKV

-1627 ALDQAAADR
+1627 ELDQAAADK

-1657 VDAALN
+1657 VDTELN
-1663 QAKTNVDQSSTNE
+1663 QAKTNIDQSSTDD
-1676 YVDNAVKEGK
+1676 YVDAAVRDGK

-1829 GDVDDALT
+1829 SDVDDALT
-1837 QGKAAIDAIQVDA
+1837 QGKATIDAVQVDA
-1850 TVKPKA
+1850 TVKAKA
-1856 NQAIEVKAEDTKESI
+1856 NQAIDAKAQETKESI

-1884 ALAMIKQITDQAKQG
+1884 ALATIKQITDQAKQG

-1949 VDADA
+1949 VDSDA

-1960 AFTNAL
+1960 VFTNAL
-1966 EDILSKATEDIS
+1966 EEILSKATEDIS

-2042 GRYFDRFADKLDKT
+2042 GRYFDRFADDLDKT

-2081 PDANDTNN
+2081 PDANHSSS
-2089 GIDNNDATANSN
+2089 DNNDATANTNVN
-2101 ANATPENTGQP
+2101 AEPDNAGQP
-2112 NVSETTD
+2112 NVTESTD
-2119 NGKADASPTTPNNS
+2119 NANADTSSTTTNNHN
-2133 DAATGETTATSAT
+2133 DAATGETTATSTNNSST
-2146 DDANDKPQANNN
+2146 DDANDKPTANNN
-2158 SSVDASTNS
+2158 SSVDASIDNS
-2167 PTMDNDVT
+2167 ATG
-2175 SKPEVESTNN
+2175 N
-2185 GTTDKPVTETDNAT
+2185 GTTDKPAT
-2199 PAESTTNNNSTTTA
+2199 TESTEKT
-2213 TNENAPT
+2213 
-2220 GSTATAPTTAST
+2220 
-2232 EAASSADSK
+2232 SSADSK

-2247 DSKQNAEV
+2247 DSNQNAEV
-2255 NNSAESQSTNGKVA
+2255 NNSAESQPTNGKVA

-2275 KAKAEKDGRD
+2275 KAKVEKDGRD

-2312 TSKDKEESTT
+2312 TSKDKEESTS

-2371 NVSQKD
+2371 EDSQKAD
-2377 DTATADTNDTQT
+2377 MATADT
-2389 SVGPVANNKA
+2389 
-2399 KDMQTNDTQKSVGS
+2399 KDNQASIGS
-2413 VANNKATQNDGAN
+2413 SADANNKATQNDGAN

-2450 ENKVKT
+2450 ENKANA
-2456 KSAQQGKVNKPKQ
+2456 KSDQQGKVNKPKQ

>member
-28 FISINPTTA
+28 FISTNPTTA

-47 NQPAQPADANAQPNA
+47 NQPAQPADANTQPNA

-69 PAAQPAAPAN
+69 PTAQPATPAN

-88 NQGGQANPAG
+88 SQGGQANPAG
-98 GTAQPAGGAAQ
+98 GAAQ
-109 PAAGT
+109 PNT
-114 AQPAGQGNQAD
+114 QPAGQGNQAD

-149 QATPANQTQPAN
+149 QATPNNNATPANQTQPAN

-201 ISTDENRQDPTVT
+201 ISTDENRQDPIVT

-389 APKATNNKEYTINTE
+389 APKATNNKEFTINTE
-404 IGNNGNFGASLKSD
+404 IGNNGNFGASLKAD

-588 TANRASQTDIDGLV
+588 TANRASQADIDGLV

-664 SQGVTT
+664 AQGVTT

-729 TKAIKDIGAATT
+729 TKAIKDIDAATT

-754 DINQTT
+754 DINQTA

-796 EAIER
+796 EAIGR

-808 GVKAIETTM
+808 GVKAIEATT

-879 EAAQKQGLHD
+879 DAAQKQGLHD

-896 QEVADTKSKVL
+896 QDVADTKSKVL

-964 TNLDTANSNSEVA
+964 TNLDAANTNSDVT

-1039 ANADIDNAAANA
+1039 ANTDIDNAAAN
-1051 DIDNAAAN
+1051 
-1059 ADVDNAKTTNEA
+1059 T
-1071 TIAAITPDANVKPAA
+1071 
-1086 KQAIA
+1086 
-1091 DKVQAQET
+1091 
-1099 AINANNGSTTEEKE
+1099 
-1113 AAKQQVQTEKTTA
+1113 
-1126 DTAIDGA
+1126 
-1133 HSNAEVEAAKNAEI
+1133 
-1147 AKIEAIQPAT
+1147 
-1157 TTKDD
+1157 
-1162 AKQAIATK
+1162 
-1170 ANERKTA
+1170 
-1177 IAQTQDITAEEIA
+1177 
-1190 AANADVDNAVTQANS
+1190 DVDNAVTQANS

-1233 VNKKVTARN
+1233 VNKKATARN
-1242 EITAIL
+1242 EITTIL
-1248 NNKLQEIQA
+1248 NNKLQAIQA
-1257 TPDATDEEKQAA
+1257 TPDATNEEKQAA

-1279 ANQAISAAI
+1279 AIQAIAAAT
-1288 TNAQVDEAKANAE
+1288 TNADVDEAKANAE

-1317 KDEIDQLQATQTN
+1317 KDEIDQLQVAQTS
-1330 VINNDQNATTEEKEA
+1330 VINNDQNATNEEKEA

-1391 LNAKNDVDQAVTTQ
+1391 SNAKNDVDQAVTTQ

-1410 NTTGATTEEKN
+1410 NTTDATTEEKN

-1435 LDILNAQ
+1435 QDILNAQ
-1442 TTNDVTQIKDQAV
+1442 TTNDVTQIKDKAV
-1455 TDIQGITADTTIK
+1455 ADVQGITADTTIK

-1522 DVNTAKENAI
+1522 DVNTAKDNAI

-1544 KTNAR
+1544 KRNAR

-1554 EMQNKITEILSDNTT
+1554 EMQNKITEILNDNTT

-1578 EPVRATYEEGLN
+1578 EPVRAAYEEGLN

-1612 QQLHANPVKKPAGKT
+1612 QQLHANPVKKPAGKKE
-1627 ALDQAAADR
+1627 LDQAAADR

-1657 VDAALN
+1657 VDTELN
-1663 QAKTNVDQSSTNE
+1663 QAKTNVDQSSTND

-1686 AKINAVKTFSEYKK
+1686 ARINAVKTFSEYKK

-1732 QKLAELKQ
+1732 QKLSELKQ

-1757 QIHNDLDNIND
+1757 QIHTDLDNIND
-1768 YTIPTGKKESATTD
+1768 YTIPTGKKETATTD

-1856 NQAIEVKAEDTKESI
+1856 NQAIEAKAEDTKESI
-1871 DQSDQLTAEEKTE
+1871 DHSDQLTAEEKTE
-1884 ALAMIKQITDQAKQG
+1884 ALAMIKQIKDQAKQG

-1993 LEQLKAQRINPE
+1993 LEQLKAQRINPV

-2056 QTNAEV
+2056 QTNTEV

-2081 PDANDTNN
+2081 PNANDTNS
-2089 GIDNNDATANSN
+2089 GSDNNDATANSN

-2112 NVSETTD
+2112 NVTESTD

-2133 DAATGETTATSAT
+2133 DPATGETTAT
-2146 DDANDKPQANNN
+2146 DDANNKPTANNN
-2158 SSVDASTNS
+2158 SSVDESADNS
-2167 PTMDNDVT
+2167 ATGNGTTD
-2175 SKPEVESTNN
+2175 KPEVESTNN
-2185 GTTDKPVTETDNAT
+2185 GTTDKPATETDNAT
-2199 PAESTTNNNSTTTA
+2199 PAESTTNNNSTTA

-2220 GSTATAPTTAST
+2220 GSTATAPTTNAST
-2232 EAASSADSK
+2232 GAASSADSK

-2285 STNQSMVESTTE
+2285 STNQSMVESTAE
-2297 TLPSADITEPNVPSN
+2297 TLPSADITEPKVSSN
-2312 TSKDKEESTT
+2312 TSKDKKESTT
-2322 NQTDAGQLKSETNV
+2322 NQTGAGQLKSETNV
-2336 ASNEADKSPSKA
+2336 ASNEADKSEGNV
-2348 DTEVSNKPSTSA
+2348 DTEVSNKPSISKP
-2360 SSEAKDKMTST
+2360 SEAKDKATST
-2371 NVSQKD
+2371 EDSQKAD
-2377 DTATADTNDTQT
+2377 MSTADTKDNQASIGATAD
-2389 SVGPVANNKA
+2389 V
-2399 KDMQTNDTQKSVGS
+2399 
-2413 VANNKATQNDGAN
+2413 NNKATQNDGAN
-2426 ASPATVSNGSNSAN
+2426 ASPATVSKGSNSAN
-2440 QDMLNVTKPE
+2440 QGMLKVTNTDKHQA
-2450 ENKVKT
+2450 KVT
-2456 KSAQQGKVNKPKQ
+2456 SAQQGKVNKPKQ

>member
-28 FISINPTTA
+28 FISTNPTTA

-47 NQPAQPADANAQPNA
+47 NQPAQPADANTQPNA

-69 PAAQPAAPAN
+69 PTAQPAAPAN

-98 GTAQPAGGAAQ
+98 GAAQ
-109 PAAGT
+109 PNT
-114 AQPAGQGNQAD
+114 QPAGQGNQAD

-149 QATPANQTQPAN
+149 QATPNNNATPANQTQPAN
-161 APAAAQPAA
+161 APAAAQP
-170 PVAANAQTQDP
+170 AANAQTQDP

-389 APKATNNKEYTINTE
+389 APKATNNKEFTINTE
-404 IGNNGNFGASLKSD
+404 IGNNGNFGASLKAD

-557 NSHYTTASIAEYNK
+557 NSHYTSASIAEYNK
-571 LKQQADTILNE
+571 LKQQADNILNE

-588 TANRASQTDIDGLV
+588 TANRASQAAIDGLV

-729 TKAIKDIGAATT
+729 TKAIKDIDAATT

-754 DINQTT
+754 DINQTA

-808 GVKAIETTM
+808 GVKAIEATT

-837 DSTQTKMDAYNE
+837 DSTQTKMDAYND

-964 TNLDTANSNSEVA
+964 TNLDAANTNSDVT
-977 TAKDNGI
+977 TAKDNSI

-1039 ANADIDNAAANA
+1039 ANTDIDNAAANT
-1051 DIDNAAAN
+1051 
-1059 ADVDNAKTTNEA
+1059 DVDNAKTTNEA
-1071 TIAAITPDANVKPAA
+1071 TIAAITPDANVKPTA

-1099 AINANNGSTTEEKE
+1099 AIDAYNGATTEEKA

-1126 DTAIDGA
+1126 DAAIDGA

-1162 AKQAIATK
+1162 AKQAITTK
-1170 ANERKTA
+1170 ANERKAA

-1233 VNKKVTARN
+1233 VNKKATARN
-1242 EITAIL
+1242 EITTIL
-1248 NNKLQEIQA
+1248 NNKLQAIQA

-1279 ANQAISAAI
+1279 ANQAISAAT

-1301 AAINAVTPKV
+1301 VAINAVTPKV

-1317 KDEIDQLQATQTN
+1317 KDEIDQLQVAQTS
-1330 VINNDQNATTEEKEA
+1330 VINNDQNATNEEKEA

-1391 LNAKNDVDQAVTTQ
+1391 SNAKNEVDQAVTTQ

-1435 LDILNAQ
+1435 QDILNAQ

-1455 TDIQGITADTTIK
+1455 ADVQGITADTTIK

-1522 DVNTAKENAI
+1522 DVNTAKDNAI

-1657 VDAALN
+1657 VDATLN

-1700 DALAKIAD
+1700 DALAKIEA
-1708 AYNAKVNEADNSNA
+1708 AYNSKVNEADNSNA

-1768 YTIPTGKKESATTD
+1768 YTIPTGKKETATTD

-1856 NQAIEVKAEDTKESI
+1856 NQAIEAKAEDTKESI
-1871 DQSDQLTAEEKTE
+1871 DHSDQLTAEEKTE
-1884 ALAMIKQITDQAKQG
+1884 ALAMIKQITDQAKKG
-1899 ITDATTTA
+1899 INDATTTA

-2027 ADADASAKEIARTDL
+2027 ADASAKEIARTDL
-2042 GRYFDRFADKLDKT
+2042 GRYFDRFADNLDKT

-2089 GIDNNDATANSN
+2089 GTDNNDATANSN

-2133 DAATGETTATSAT
+2133 DAATGETTATSTNNPST
-2146 DDANDKPQANNN
+2146 DDANNKPTANNN
-2158 SSVDASTNS
+2158 SSVDASTDNS
-2167 PTMDNDVT
+2167 ATGNGTID
-2175 SKPEVESTNN
+2175 KPEVESTNN
-2185 GTTDKPVTETDNAT
+2185 GTTDKPATETDNVT
-2199 PAESTTNNNSTTTA
+2199 PAESTTNNNSTTA

-2241 DNASVN
+2241 DNAFVN

-2255 NNSAESQSTNGKVA
+2255 NNSAESQSTNGMVV

-2297 TLPSADITEPNVPSN
+2297 TLPSADITEPKVPSN

-2322 NQTDAGQLKSETNV
+2322 NQTDAGHLKSETNV
-2336 ASNEADKSPSKA
+2336 ASNEVDKSEGNV
-2348 DTEVSNKPSTSA
+2348 DTDVSNKPSTSKP
-2360 SSEAKDKMTST
+2360 SEAKDKATST
-2371 NVSQKD
+2371 EDSQKAD
-2377 DTATADTNDTQT
+2377 MATADT
-2389 SVGPVANNKA
+2389 
-2399 KDMQTNDTQKSVGS
+2399 KDNQAAIGATADV
-2413 VANNKATQNDGAN
+2413 NNKATQNDGAN
-2426 ASPATVSNGSNSAN
+2426 ASPATVSNGSNSTN
-2440 QDMLNVTKPE
+2440 QDMLNVTKTE
-2450 ENKVKT
+2450 ENKANV

>member
-28 FISINPTTA
+28 FISTNPTTA

-47 NQPAQPADANAQPNA
+47 NQPAQPADANTQPNA

-69 PAAQPAAPAN
+69 PAAQPA
-79 QGQPAAQPA
+79 

-98 GTAQPAGGAAQ
+98 GA
-109 PAAGT
+109 

-149 QATPANQTQPAN
+149 QATPNNNATPANQTQPAN

-249 NYQARGN
+249 NYQAKGN

-267 STDHGNFNGISK
+267 STDHGNFNGITK

-404 IGNNGNFGASLKSD
+404 IGNNGNFGASLKAD

-453 MTVNYDQNANKVTF
+453 MTVNYDQTANKVTF

-588 TANRASQTDIDGLV
+588 TANRASQADIDGLV

-616 AELDAKAQE
+616 AELDTKAQE

-729 TKAIKDIGAATT
+729 TKAIKDIDAATT

-808 GVKAIETTM
+808 GVKAIEATT

-824 VKNEEISKIENIT
+824 VKNEEIFKIENIT
-837 DSTQTKMDAYNE
+837 DSTQTKMDAYKE
-849 VKQAATARKA
+849 VRQAATARKA
-859 QNATVSNATNEEVA
+859 QNATVSNATDEEVA
-873 EADAAV
+873 EANAAVDAAQT
-879 EAAQKQGLHD
+879 EGLHD
-889 IQVVKSK
+889 IQVVKSQ
-896 QEVADTKSKVL
+896 QEVADTKAKVL

-941 NASTTEEKQAAYT
+941 NASTTEEKEAAYT
-954 ELDTKKQEAR
+954 ELDAKKQEAR
-964 TNLDTANSNSEVA
+964 TNLDAANTNSDVT

-1039 ANADIDNAAANA
+1039 ANADIDNATANT
-1051 DIDNAAAN
+1051 
-1059 ADVDNAKTTNEA
+1059 DVDNAKTTNEA

-1099 AINANNGSTTEEKE
+1099 AIDANNGSTTEEKE
-1113 AAKQQVQTEKTTA
+1113 AAKQQVQTEKTAA
-1126 DTAIDGA
+1126 DAAIDAA
-1133 HSNAEVEAAKNAEI
+1133 HSNVEVEAAKNAEI

-1157 TTKDD
+1157 TTKDN

-1233 VNKKVTARN
+1233 VNKKATARN

-1279 ANQAISAAI
+1279 ANQAISAAT

-1330 VINNDQNATTEEKEA
+1330 VINNDQNATTEEK
-1345 AIQQLATAV
+1345 
-1354 TDAKN
+1354 
-1359 NITAATDDNGVD
+1359 
-1371 QAKDAGKNSI
+1371 
-1381 QSTQPATAVK
+1381 
-1391 LNAKNDVDQAVTTQ
+1391 
-1405 NQAID
+1405 
-1410 NTTGATTEEKN
+1410 N

-1435 LDILNAQ
+1435 QDILNAQ

-1455 TDIQGITADTTIK
+1455 ADIQGITADTTIK

-1522 DVNTAKENAI
+1522 DVNTAKDNAI

-1554 EMQNKITEILSDNTT
+1554 EMQNKITEILNNNET
-1569 TNEEKGKDI
+1569 TNEEKGNDI
-1578 EPVRATYEEGLN
+1578 GPVRAAYEEGLN
-1590 NINTANTTGD
+1590 NINAATTTGD

-1612 QQLHANPVKKPAGKT
+1612 QQLHANPVKKPAGKKE
-1627 ALDQAAADR
+1627 LDQAAADK

-1657 VDAALN
+1657 VDTELN

-1700 DALAKIAD
+1700 DALAKIED

-1816 QTALESI
+1816 QTALENI

-1837 QGKAAIDAIQVDA
+1837 QGKAAIDTIQVDA

-1856 NQAIEVKAEDTKESI
+1856 NQAIEAKAEDTKESI
-1871 DQSDQLTAEEKTE
+1871 DHSDQLTAEEKTE

-1993 LEQLKAQRINPE
+1993 LEQLKAQRINPV

-2056 QTNAEV
+2056 QTNTEV

-2072 IEAIVPQND
+2072 IEVIVPQND

-2089 GIDNNDATANSN
+2089 GTDNNDATANSN

-2133 DAATGETTATSAT
+2133 DAATGETTVTSAT
-2146 DDANDKPQANNN
+2146 DDAKDKPQANNN
-2158 SSVDASTNS
+2158 SSADASTNS

-2377 DTATADTNDTQT
+2377 DTATADTNDTQK

-2413 VANNKATQNDGAN
+2413 AANNKATQNDGAN
-2426 ASPATVSNGSNSAN
+2426 ASPATVSNGSHSMH

-2450 ENKVKT
+2450 ENKANA
-2456 KSAQQGKVNKPKQ
+2456 KSDQQGKVNKPKQ

>member
-28 FISINPTTA
+28 FISTNPTTA

-47 NQPAQPADANAQPNA
+47 NQPAQPADANTQPNA

-69 PAAQPAAPAN
+69 PTAQPAAPAN
-79 QGQPAAQPA
+79 QGQPAVQPA

-98 GTAQPAGGAAQ
+98 GAAQPAGGAAQ

-249 NYQARGN
+249 NYQAKGN

-404 IGNNGNFGASLKSD
+404 IGNNGNFGASLKAD

-453 MTVNYDQNANKVTF
+453 MTVNYDQTANKVTF

-588 TANRASQTDIDGLV
+588 TANRASQADIDGLV

-616 AELDAKAQE
+616 AELDTKAQE

-729 TKAIKDIGAATT
+729 TKAIKDIDAATT

-808 GVKAIETTM
+808 GVKAIEATT

-879 EAAQKQGLHD
+879 DAAQKQGLHD

-941 NASTTEEKQAAYT
+941 NASTTEEKEAAYT
-954 ELDTKKQEAR
+954 ELDAKKQEAR
-964 TNLDTANSNSEVA
+964 TNLDAANTNSDVT

-1051 DIDNAAAN
+1051 D
-1059 ADVDNAKTTNEA
+1059 VDNAKTTNEA
-1071 TIAAITPDANVKPAA
+1071 TIAAITPDANVKPTA

-1099 AINANNGSTTEEKE
+1099 AIDGNNGSTTEEKE
-1113 AAKQQVQTEKTTA
+1113 AAKQQVQTEKTAA
-1126 DTAIDGA
+1126 DAAIDAA

-1157 TTKDD
+1157 TTKDN
-1162 AKQAIATK
+1162 AKEAIATK

-1233 VNKKVTARN
+1233 VNKKATARN
-1242 EITAIL
+1242 EITTIL

-1279 ANQAISAAI
+1279 ANQAISAAT

-1391 LNAKNDVDQAVTTQ
+1391 SNAKNDVDQAVTTQ

-1421 AAKDLVLKAKEKAY
+1421 AAKDLVLKAKAKAY
-1435 LDILNAQ
+1435 QDILNAQ

-1455 TDIQGITADTTIK
+1455 ADIQGITADTTIK

-1768 YTIPTGKKESATTD
+1768 YTIPTGKKETATTD

-2027 ADADASAKEIARTDL
+2027 ADASAKEIARTDL

-2399 KDMQTNDTQKSVGS
+2399 KDMQTNDM
-2413 VANNKATQNDGAN
+2413 KA
-2426 ASPATVSNGSNSAN
+2426 SLATVSNGSNSAN

-2450 ENKVKT
+2450 ENKANA
-2456 KSAQQGKVNKPKQ
+2456 KSDQQGKVNKPKQ
-2469 QAKTLPDTGMSHNDD
+2469 QTKTLPDTGMSHNDD

>member
-47 NQPAQPADANAQPNA
+47 NQPAQPADASAQPNA

-69 PAAQPAAPAN
+69 PTAQPAAPAN

-98 GTAQPAGGAAQ
+98 GAAQ

-114 AQPAGQGNQAD
+114 TQPAGQGNQAD

-149 QATPANQTQPAN
+149 QATPNNNATPANQTQPAN

-201 ISTDENRQDPTVT
+201 ISTNDNRQDPIVT
-214 VTDKVNGYS
+214 VTDHVNGYS

-404 IGNNGNFGASLKSD
+404 IGNNGNFGASLKAD

-557 NSHYTTASIAEYNK
+557 DSHYTTASIAEYNK

-588 TANRASQTDIDGLV
+588 TANRASQADIDGLV

-664 SQGVTT
+664 AQGVTT

-729 TKAIKDIGAATT
+729 TKAIKDIDAATT

-754 DINQTT
+754 DINQTA

-808 GVKAIETTM
+808 GVKAIEATT

-824 VKNEEISKIENIT
+824 VKNEEIFKIENIT
-837 DSTQTKMDAYNE
+837 DSTQTKMDAYKE

-859 QNATVSNATNEEVA
+859 QNATVSNATDEEVA

-879 EAAQKQGLHD
+879 DAAQTEGLHD
-889 IQVVKSK
+889 IQVVKSQ
-896 QEVADTKSKVL
+896 QEVADTKAKVL
-907 DKINAIQTQAKV
+907 DKINAIQTQARV

-977 TAKDNGI
+977 TAKDNSI

-1032 VDQAVVT
+1032 VDQAVVN
-1039 ANADIDNAAANA
+1039 ANADIDNAAAN
-1051 DIDNAAAN
+1051 N
-1059 ADVDNAKTTNEA
+1059 DVDNAKTTNEA
-1071 TIAAITPDANVKPAA
+1071 TIAAITPDANVKPQA

-1099 AINANNGSTTEEKE
+1099 AIDANNGATTEEKT

-1126 DTAIDGA
+1126 DAAIDGA

-1170 ANERKTA
+1170 ANERKAA
-1177 IAQTQDITAEEIA
+1177 IAQTQEITAEEIA
-1190 AANADVDNAVTQANS
+1190 AANANVDNAVTEAN
-1205 NIEAAN
+1205 NHIETAN
-1211 SQNDVDQAK
+1211 SQNEVDQAK
-1220 TTGET
+1220 TTGEA

-1233 VNKKVTARN
+1233 VNKKATARN
-1242 EITAIL
+1242 EITTIL
-1248 NNKLQEIQA
+1248 NNKLQAIQA

-1269 DAEANTENGK
+1269 ETEANTENAK
-1279 ANQAISAAI
+1279 ANQAITAAT
-1288 TNAQVDEAKANAE
+1288 TNAEVDEAKTNAE

-1311 VKKQAA
+1311 MKKQAA
-1317 KDEIDQLQATQTN
+1317 KDEIDQLQAAQTA
-1330 VINNDQNATTEEKEA
+1330 VINNDQNATNEEKEA

-1359 NITAATDDNGVD
+1359 NITAATDNNGVD
-1371 QAKDAGKNSI
+1371 TAKDAGKNSI

-1391 LNAKNDVDQAVTTQ
+1391 SNAKNEVDQAVTTQ

-1421 AAKDLVLKAKEKAY
+1421 AAKDLVSKAKEKAY
-1435 LDILNAQ
+1435 QDILNAQ

-1455 TDIQGITADTTIK
+1455 ADIQGITADTTIK

-1475 ATKANEQKALI
+1475 ATKAKEQKALI

-1522 DVNTAKENAI
+1522 DVNTAKDNAI

-1549 AELLT
+1549 AELLN
-1554 EMQNKITEILSDNTT
+1554 EMQNKITEILNDNTT

-1578 EPVRATYEEGLN
+1578 EPVRAAYEEGLN
-1590 NINTANTTGD
+1590 NINAATTTGD

-1627 ALDQAAADR
+1627 ELDQAAADK

-1663 QAKTNVDQSSTNE
+1663 QAKTNIDQSSTNE

-1782 LYAYADQKKNNIS
+1782 LYAYADQKKNNIL

-1829 GDVDDALT
+1829 SDVDDALT

-1856 NQAIEVKAEDTKESI
+1856 NQAIDDKAQETKESI
-1871 DQSDQLTAEEKTE
+1871 DQSDQLTAEEKTA
-1884 ALAMIKQITDQAKQG
+1884 ALATIKQITDQAKQG

-1937 ETALDQIEAGVN
+1937 ETSLDQIEAGVN
-1949 VDADA
+1949 VNVDA

-1993 LEQLKAQRINPE
+1993 LEQLKAQRINPV

-2062 AELQNVTIPA
+2062 DELQNVTIPA
-2072 IEAIVPQND
+2072 IEAIVPQKD
-2081 PDANDTNN
+2081 PNANDTNS
-2089 GIDNNDATANSN
+2089 GSDNNDATANSN

-2112 NVSETTD
+2112 NVTESTD
-2119 NGKADASPTTPNNS
+2119 NANADTSSTTTNNQN
-2133 DAATGETTATSAT
+2133 DAATGGTTATST
-2146 DDANDKPQANNN
+2146 NN
-2158 SSVDASTNS
+2158 SSVDASTDNS
-2167 PTMDNDVT
+2167 ATG
-2175 SKPEVESTNN
+2175 N
-2185 GTTDKPVTETDNAT
+2185 GTTDKPATETDNAT
-2199 PAESTTNNNSTTTA
+2199 PAEGTRNNNGTATA

-2220 GSTATAPTTAST
+2220 GSTATAPTTNAST
-2232 EAASSADSK
+2232 GAASSADSK

-2297 TLPSADITEPNVPSN
+2297 TLPSADITGPKVPSN
-2312 TSKDKEESTT
+2312 TEKDKEESTT

-2336 ASNEADKSPSKA
+2336 ASNEADKSEGNV
-2348 DTEVSNKPSTSA
+2348 DTDVSNKPSTSA
-2360 SSEAKDKMTST
+2360 SSEAKEKMTSI

-2399 KDMQTNDTQKSVGS
+2399 
-2413 VANNKATQNDGAN
+2413 TQNDGTN

-2440 QDMLNVTKPE
+2440 QDMLNVTNTE
-2450 ENKVKT
+2450 ENKANA
-2456 KSAQQGKVNKPKQ
+2456 KSAQQGKVNKLKQ

>member
-28 FISINPTTA
+28 FISTNPTTA

-47 NQPAQPADANAQPNA
+47 NQPAQPADANTQPNA

-69 PAAQPAAPAN
+69 PAAQPA
-79 QGQPAAQPA
+79 

-98 GTAQPAGGAAQ
+98 GA
-109 PAAGT
+109 

-149 QATPANQTQPAN
+149 QATPNNNATPANQTQPAN

-249 NYQARGN
+249 NYQAKGN

-267 STDHGNFNGISK
+267 STDHGNFNGITK

-299 SKQGATNL
+299 SKQGTTNL

-404 IGNNGNFGASLKSD
+404 IGNNGNFGASLKAD

-453 MTVNYDQNANKVTF
+453 MTVNYDQTANKVTF

-588 TANRASQTDIDGLV
+588 TANRASQADIDGLV

-616 AELDAKAQE
+616 AELDTKAQE

-729 TKAIKDIGAATT
+729 TKAIKDIDAATT

-808 GVKAIETTM
+808 GVKAIEATT

-824 VKNEEISKIENIT
+824 VKNEEIFKIENIT
-837 DSTQTKMDAYNE
+837 DSTQTKMDAYKE
-849 VKQAATARKA
+849 VRQAATARKA
-859 QNATVSNATNEEVA
+859 QNATVSNATDEEVA
-873 EADAAV
+873 EANAAVDAAQT
-879 EAAQKQGLHD
+879 EGLHD
-889 IQVVKSK
+889 IQVVKSQ
-896 QEVADTKSKVL
+896 QEVADTKAKVL

-941 NASTTEEKQAAYT
+941 NASTTEEK
-954 ELDTKKQEAR
+954 
-964 TNLDTANSNSEVA
+964 
-977 TAKDNGI
+977 
-984 AAINQVQAAT
+984 
-994 TKKSDAKAEIA
+994 
-1005 QKASERKT
+1005 
-1013 AIEAMNDS
+1013 
-1021 TTEEQQAAKDK
+1021 
-1032 VDQAVVT
+1032 
-1039 ANADIDNAAANA
+1039 
-1051 DIDNAAAN
+1051 
-1059 ADVDNAKTTNEA
+1059 
-1071 TIAAITPDANVKPAA
+1071 
-1086 KQAIA
+1086 
-1091 DKVQAQET
+1091 
-1099 AINANNGSTTEEKE
+1099 E
-1113 AAKQQVQTEKTTA
+1113 AAKQQVQTEKTAA
-1126 DTAIDGA
+1126 DAAIDAA
-1133 HSNAEVEAAKNAEI
+1133 HSNVEVEAAKNAEI

-1157 TTKDD
+1157 TTKDN

-1233 VNKKVTARN
+1233 VNKKATARN

-1279 ANQAISAAI
+1279 ANQAISAAT

-1330 VINNDQNATTEEKEA
+1330 VINNDQNATNEEKEA

-1371 QAKDAGKNSI
+1371 TAKDAGKNSI

-1391 LNAKNDVDQAVTTQ
+1391 SNAKNEVDQAVTTQ

-1435 LDILNAQ
+1435 QDILNAQ

-1455 TDIQGITADTTIK
+1455 ADIQGITADTTIK

-1522 DVNTAKENAI
+1522 DVNTAKDNAI

-1554 EMQNKITEILSDNTT
+1554 EMQNKITEILNNNET
-1569 TNEEKGKDI
+1569 TNEEKGNDI
-1578 EPVRATYEEGLN
+1578 GPVRAAYEEGLN
-1590 NINTANTTGD
+1590 NINAATTTGD

-1612 QQLHANPVKKPAGKT
+1612 QQLHANPVKKPAGKKE
-1627 ALDQAAADR
+1627 LDQAAADK

-1657 VDAALN
+1657 VDTELN

-1700 DALAKIAD
+1700 DALAKIED

-1816 QTALESI
+1816 QTALENI

-1837 QGKAAIDAIQVDA
+1837 QGKAAIDTIQVDA

-1856 NQAIEVKAEDTKESI
+1856 NQAIEAKAEDTKESI
-1871 DQSDQLTAEEKTE
+1871 DHSDQLTAEEKTE

-1993 LEQLKAQRINPE
+1993 LEQLKAQRINPV

-2056 QTNAEV
+2056 QTNTEV

-2089 GIDNNDATANSN
+2089 GTDNNDATANSN

-2133 DAATGETTATSAT
+2133 DAATGETTVTSAT
-2146 DDANDKPQANNN
+2146 DDAKDKPQANNN
-2158 SSVDASTNS
+2158 SSADASTNS

-2247 DSKQNAEV
+2247 DSKQNVEV

-2377 DTATADTNDTQT
+2377 DTATADTNDTQK
-2389 SVGPVANNKA
+2389 SVGP
-2399 KDMQTNDTQKSVGS
+2399 

-2426 ASPATVSNGSNSAN
+2426 ASPATVSNGSHSMH

-2450 ENKVKT
+2450 ENKANA
-2456 KSAQQGKVNKPKQ
+2456 KSDQQGKVNKPKQ

>member
-28 FISINPTTA
+28 FISTNPTTA

-47 NQPAQPADANAQPNA
+47 NQPAQPADANTQPNA

-69 PAAQPAAPAN
+69 PTAQPAAPAN

-98 GTAQPAGGAAQ
+98 GAAQ
-109 PAAGT
+109 PNT
-114 AQPAGQGNQAD
+114 QPAGQGNQAD

-149 QATPANQTQPAN
+149 QATPNNNATPANQTQPAN
-161 APAAAQPAA
+161 APAAAQP
-170 PVAANAQTQDP
+170 AANAQTQDP

-389 APKATNNKEYTINTE
+389 APKATNNKEFTINTE
-404 IGNNGNFGASLKSD
+404 IGNNGNFGASLKAD

-571 LKQQADTILNE
+571 LKQQADNILNE

-588 TANRASQTDIDGLV
+588 TANRASQAAIDGLV

-729 TKAIKDIGAATT
+729 TKAIKDIDAATT

-754 DINQTT
+754 DINQTA

-808 GVKAIETTM
+808 GVKAIEATT

-837 DSTQTKMDAYNE
+837 DSTQTKMDAYND

-964 TNLDTANSNSEVA
+964 TNLDAANTNSDVT
-977 TAKDNGI
+977 TAKDNSI

-1039 ANADIDNAAANA
+1039 ANTDIDNAAANT
-1051 DIDNAAAN
+1051 
-1059 ADVDNAKTTNEA
+1059 DVDNAKTTNEA
-1071 TIAAITPDANVKPAA
+1071 TIAAITPDANVKPTA

-1099 AINANNGSTTEEKE
+1099 AIDAYNGATTEEKA

-1126 DTAIDGA
+1126 DAAIDGA

-1162 AKQAIATK
+1162 AKQAITTK
-1170 ANERKTA
+1170 ANERKAA

-1233 VNKKVTARN
+1233 VNKKATARN
-1242 EITAIL
+1242 EITTIL
-1248 NNKLQEIQA
+1248 NNKLQAIQA

-1279 ANQAISAAI
+1279 ANQAISAAT

-1301 AAINAVTPKV
+1301 VAINAVTPKV

-1317 KDEIDQLQATQTN
+1317 KDEIDQLQVAQTS
-1330 VINNDQNATTEEKEA
+1330 VINNDQNATNEEKEA

-1391 LNAKNDVDQAVTTQ
+1391 SNAKNEVDQAVTTQ

-1435 LDILNAQ
+1435 QDILNAQ
-1442 TTNDVTQIKDQAV
+1442 TTNDVTQIKNQAV
-1455 TDIQGITADTTIK
+1455 ADVQGITADTTIK

-1522 DVNTAKENAI
+1522 DVNTAKDNAI

-1657 VDAALN
+1657 VDATLN

-1700 DALAKIAD
+1700 DALAKIEA
-1708 AYNAKVNEADNSNA
+1708 AYNSKVNEADNSNA

-1768 YTIPTGKKESATTD
+1768 YTIPTGKKETATTD

-1816 QTALESI
+1816 QTVLESI

-1856 NQAIEVKAEDTKESI
+1856 NQAIEAKAEDTKESI
-1871 DQSDQLTAEEKTE
+1871 DHSDQLTAEEKTE
-1884 ALAMIKQITDQAKQG
+1884 ALAMIKQITDQAKKG
-1899 ITDATTTA
+1899 INDATTTA

-2027 ADADASAKEIARTDL
+2027 ADASAKEIARTDL
-2042 GRYFDRFADKLDKT
+2042 GRYFDRFADNLDKT

-2089 GIDNNDATANSN
+2089 GTDNNDATANSN

-2133 DAATGETTATSAT
+2133 DAATGETTATSTNNPST
-2146 DDANDKPQANNN
+2146 DDANNKPTANNN
-2158 SSVDASTNS
+2158 SSVDASTDNS
-2167 PTMDNDVT
+2167 ATGNGTID
-2175 SKPEVESTNN
+2175 KPEVESTNN
-2185 GTTDKPVTETDNAT
+2185 GTTDKPATETDNVT
-2199 PAESTTNNNSTTTA
+2199 PAESTTNNNSTTA

-2241 DNASVN
+2241 DNAFVN

-2255 NNSAESQSTNGKVA
+2255 NNSAESQSTNGMVV

-2297 TLPSADITEPNVPSN
+2297 TLPSADITEPKVPSN

-2322 NQTDAGQLKSETNV
+2322 NQTDAGHLKSETNV
-2336 ASNEADKSPSKA
+2336 ASNEVDKSEGNV
-2348 DTEVSNKPSTSA
+2348 DTDVSNKPSTSKP
-2360 SSEAKDKMTST
+2360 SEAKDKATST
-2371 NVSQKD
+2371 EDSQKAD
-2377 DTATADTNDTQT
+2377 MATADT
-2389 SVGPVANNKA
+2389 
-2399 KDMQTNDTQKSVGS
+2399 KDNQAAIGATADV
-2413 VANNKATQNDGAN
+2413 NNKATQNDGAN
-2426 ASPATVSNGSNSAN
+2426 ASPATVSNGSNSTN
-2440 QDMLNVTKPE
+2440 QDMLNVTKTE
-2450 ENKVKT
+2450 ENKANV

>member
-28 FISINPTTA
+28 FISTNPTTA

-47 NQPAQPADANAQPNA
+47 NQPAQPADANTQPNA

-98 GTAQPAGGAAQ
+98 GAAQ
-109 PAAGT
+109 PNT
-114 AQPAGQGNQAD
+114 QPAGQGNQAD

-149 QATPANQTQPAN
+149 QATPNNNATPANQTQPAN
-161 APAAAQPAA
+161 APAAVQPAA

-249 NYQARGN
+249 NYQAKGN

-299 SKQGATNL
+299 SKQGSTNL

-404 IGNNGNFGASLKSD
+404 IGNNGNFGASLKAD

-434 DSLTTTF
+434 NSLTTTF

-483 LFPDKSLKLS
+483 LFPDKYLKLS

-582 DANHVE
+582 DANHVK
-588 TANRASQTDIDGLV
+588 TANRASQADIDGLV

-616 AELDAKAQE
+616 AELDTKAQE

-664 SQGVTT
+664 AQGVTT

-729 TKAIKDIGAATT
+729 TKAIKDIDAATT

-808 GVKAIETTM
+808 GVKAIEATT

-879 EAAQKQGLHD
+879 DAAQKQGLHD

-941 NASTTEEKQAAYT
+941 NASTTEEKEAAYT

-964 TNLDTANSNSEVA
+964 TNLDAANTNSDVT

-1039 ANADIDNAAANA
+1039 ANADIDNATANT
-1051 DIDNAAAN
+1051 
-1059 ADVDNAKTTNEA
+1059 DVDNAKTTNEA
-1071 TIAAITPDANVKPAA
+1071 TIAAITPDANVKPQA

-1099 AINANNGSTTEEKE
+1099 AIDANNGSTTEEKE
-1113 AAKQQVQTEKTTA
+1113 AAKQQVQTEKTAA
-1126 DTAIDGA
+1126 DAAIDAA
-1133 HSNAEVEAAKNAEI
+1133 HSNVEVEAAKNAEI

-1157 TTKDD
+1157 TTKDN

-1190 AANADVDNAVTQANS
+1190 AANADVDNAVTH
-1205 NIEAAN
+1205 IEAAN

-1233 VNKKVTARN
+1233 VNKKATARN

-1279 ANQAISAAI
+1279 ANQAISAAT

-1330 VINNDQNATTEEKEA
+1330 VINNDQNATNEEKEA

-1371 QAKDAGKNSI
+1371 TAKDAGKNSI

-1391 LNAKNDVDQAVTTQ
+1391 SNAKNEVDQAVTTQ

-1435 LDILNAQ
+1435 QDILNAQ

-1455 TDIQGITADTTIK
+1455 ADIQGITADTTIK

-1498 QANQQ
+1498 QVNQQ

-1522 DVNTAKENAI
+1522 DVNTAKDNAI

-1554 EMQNKITEILSDNTT
+1554 EMQNKITEILNNNET
-1569 TNEEKGKDI
+1569 TNEEKGNDI
-1578 EPVRATYEEGLN
+1578 GPVRAAYEEGLN
-1590 NINTANTTGD
+1590 NINAATTTGD

-1612 QQLHANPVKKPAGKT
+1612 QQLHANPVKKPAGKKE
-1627 ALDQAAADR
+1627 LDQAAADK

-1657 VDAALN
+1657 VDTELN

-1700 DALAKIAD
+1700 DALAKIED

-1816 QTALESI
+1816 QTALENI

-1837 QGKAAIDAIQVDA
+1837 QGKAAIDTIQVDA

-1856 NQAIEVKAEDTKESI
+1856 NQAIEAKAEDTKESI
-1871 DQSDQLTAEEKTE
+1871 DHSDQLTAEEKTE

-1993 LEQLKAQRINPE
+1993 LEQLKAQRINPV

-2056 QTNAEV
+2056 QTNTEV

-2089 GIDNNDATANSN
+2089 GTDNNDATANSN

-2133 DAATGETTATSAT
+2133 DAATGETTVTSAT
-2146 DDANDKPQANNN
+2146 DDAKDKPQANNN
-2158 SSVDASTNS
+2158 SSADASTNS

-2285 STNQSMVESTTE
+2285 STNQSMLESTTE

-2389 SVGPVANNKA
+2389 SVGSA
-2399 KDMQTNDTQKSVGS
+2399 
-2413 VANNKATQNDGAN
+2413 ANNKATQNDGAN
-2426 ASPATVSNGSNSAN
+2426 ASPATVSNGSHSMH

-2450 ENKVKT
+2450 ENKANA
-2456 KSAQQGKVNKPKQ
+2456 KSDQQGKVNKPKQ

>member
-1 MNLFRQ
+1 
-7 QKFSIRKFNVGIF
+7 
-20 SALIATVT
+20 
-28 FISINPTTA
+28 
-37 SAAEQNQPAQ
+37 
-47 NQPAQPADANAQPNA
+47 
-62 NAGAQAN
+62 
-69 PAAQPAAPAN
+69 
-79 QGQPAAQPA
+79 
-88 NQGGQANPAG
+88 
-98 GTAQPAGGAAQ
+98 
-109 PAAGT
+109 
-114 AQPAGQGNQAD
+114 
-125 PNNAAQAQPGNQA
+125 
-138 APANQAGQGNN
+138 
-149 QATPANQTQPAN
+149 
-161 APAAAQPAA
+161 
-170 PVAANAQTQDP
+170 
-181 NASNTGEGSINTTL
+181 
-195 TFDDPA
+195 
-201 ISTDENRQDPTVT
+201 
-214 VTDKVNGYS
+214 
-223 LINNGKIGFVNSE
+223 
-236 LRRSDMFDKNNPQ
+236 
-249 NYQARGN
+249 
-256 VAALGRVNAND
+256 
-267 STDHGNFNGISK
+267 
-279 TVNVKP
+279 
-285 DSELIINFTTMQTN
+285 
-299 SKQGATNL
+299 
-307 VIKDAKKNTEL
+307 
-318 ATVNVAKTGTAH
+318 
-330 LFKVPTD
+330 
-337 ADRLD
+337 
-342 LQFIP
+342 
-347 DNTAVADASRITTN
+347 
-361 KDGYKY
+361 
-367 YSFIDNVGLFSGSH
+367 GSH

-588 TANRASQTDIDGLV
+588 TANRASQADIDGLV

-729 TKAIKDIGAATT
+729 TKAIKDIDAATT

-754 DINQTT
+754 DINQTA

-808 GVKAIETTM
+808 GVKAIEATT

-824 VKNEEISKIENIT
+824 VKNEEIFKIENIT
-837 DSTQTKMDAYNE
+837 DSTQTKMDAYKE

-859 QNATVSNATNEEVA
+859 QNATVSNATDEEVA
-873 EADAAV
+873 EANAAVDAAQT
-879 EAAQKQGLHD
+879 EGLHD
-889 IQVVKSK
+889 IQVVKSQ
-896 QEVADTKSKVL
+896 QEVADTKAKVL
-907 DKINAIQTQAKV
+907 DKINAIQTQARV

-941 NASTTEEKQAAYT
+941 NASTTEEKEAAYT
-954 ELDTKKQEAR
+954 ELDAKKQEAR
-964 TNLDTANSNSEVA
+964 TNLDAANTNSAVT
-977 TAKDNGI
+977 TAKDNSI

-1013 AIEAMNDS
+1013 AIEAMNAS
-1021 TTEEQQAAKDK
+1021 TTEEQQAAKEK
-1032 VDQAVVT
+1032 VDQAVLS
-1039 ANADIDNAAANA
+1039 ANADIDNAAANT
-1051 DIDNAAAN
+1051 
-1059 ADVDNAKTTNEA
+1059 DVDNVKTTNEA
-1071 TIAAITPDANVKPAA
+1071 TIAAITPDANVKPTA

-1099 AINANNGSTTEEKE
+1099 AIDANNGATTEEKA

-1190 AANADVDNAVTQANS
+1190 AANVNVDNAVTEANS

-1220 TTGET
+1220 TTGEN

-1233 VNKKVTARN
+1233 VNKKATARN

-1279 ANQAISAAI
+1279 ANQAISAAT

-1311 VKKQAA
+1311 VKKKAA

-1391 LNAKNDVDQAVTTQ
+1391 SNAKNDVDQAVTTQ

-1435 LDILNAQ
+1435 QDILNAQ

-1455 TDIQGITADTTIK
+1455 ADIQGITADTTIK

-1522 DVNTAKENAI
+1522 DVNTAKDNAI

-1554 EMQNKITEILSDNTT
+1554 EMQNKITEILNNNET
-1569 TNEEKGKDI
+1569 TNEEKGNDI
-1578 EPVRATYEEGLN
+1578 GPVRAAYEEGLN
-1590 NINTANTTGD
+1590 NINAATTTGD

-1612 QQLHANPVKKPAGKT
+1612 QQLHANPVKKPAGKKE
-1627 ALDQAAADR
+1627 LDQAAADK

-1657 VDAALN
+1657 VDTELN

-1915 GLEAFDNIQI
+1915 GLEAFDYIQI

-1949 VDADA
+1949 VNADA

-2027 ADADASAKEIARTDL
+2027 ADASAKEIARTDL

-2255 NNSAESQSTNGKVA
+2255 NNSAESQSTNDKVA

-2348 DTEVSNKPSTSA
+2348 VTEVSNKPSTSA

-2377 DTATADTNDTQT
+2377 DTATADTNDTQ
-2389 SVGPVANNKA
+2389 
-2399 KDMQTNDTQKSVGS
+2399 KSVGS
-2413 VANNKATQNDGAN
+2413 AANNKATQNDGAN

-2450 ENKVKT
+2450 ENKAKA

>member
-28 FISINPTTA
+28 FISTNPTTA

-47 NQPAQPADANAQPNA
+47 NQPAQPADANTQPNA

-69 PAAQPAAPAN
+69 PTAQPAAPAN

-98 GTAQPAGGAAQ
+98 GAAQ
-109 PAAGT
+109 PNT
-114 AQPAGQGNQAD
+114 QPAGQGNQAD

-149 QATPANQTQPAN
+149 QATPNNNATPANQTQPAN
-161 APAAAQPAA
+161 APAAAQP
-170 PVAANAQTQDP
+170 AANAQTQDP

-389 APKATNNKEYTINTE
+389 APKATNNKEFTINTE
-404 IGNNGNFGASLKSD
+404 IGNNGNFGASLKAD

-571 LKQQADTILNE
+571 LKQQADNILNE

-588 TANRASQTDIDGLV
+588 TANRASQAAIDGLV

-729 TKAIKDIGAATT
+729 TKAIKDIDAATT

-754 DINQTT
+754 DINQTA

-772 FDEVVQAQIDQA
+772 FDEVVQAHIDQA

-808 GVKAIETTM
+808 GVKAIEATT

-837 DSTQTKMDAYNE
+837 DSTQTKMDAYND

-964 TNLDTANSNSEVA
+964 TNLDAANTNSDVT
-977 TAKDNGI
+977 TAKDNSI

-1039 ANADIDNAAANA
+1039 ANTDIDNAAANT
-1051 DIDNAAAN
+1051 
-1059 ADVDNAKTTNEA
+1059 DVDNAKTTNEA
-1071 TIAAITPDANVKPAA
+1071 TIAAITPDANVKPTA

-1099 AINANNGSTTEEKE
+1099 AIDAYNGATTEEKA

-1126 DTAIDGA
+1126 DAAIDGA

-1162 AKQAIATK
+1162 AKQAITTK
-1170 ANERKTA
+1170 ANERKAA

-1233 VNKKVTARN
+1233 VNKKATARN
-1242 EITAIL
+1242 EITTIL
-1248 NNKLQEIQA
+1248 NNKLQAIQA

-1279 ANQAISAAI
+1279 ANQAISAAT

-1301 AAINAVTPKV
+1301 VAINAVTPKV

-1317 KDEIDQLQATQTN
+1317 KDEIDQLQVAQTS
-1330 VINNDQNATTEEKEA
+1330 VINNDQNATNEEKEA

-1391 LNAKNDVDQAVTTQ
+1391 SNAKNEVDQAVTTQ

-1435 LDILNAQ
+1435 QDILNAQ

-1455 TDIQGITADTTIK
+1455 ADVQGITADTTIK

-1522 DVNTAKENAI
+1522 DVNTAKDNAI

-1657 VDAALN
+1657 VDATLN

-1700 DALAKIAD
+1700 DALAKIEA
-1708 AYNAKVNEADNSNA
+1708 AYNSKVNEADNSNA

-1768 YTIPTGKKESATTD
+1768 YTIPTGKKETATTD

-1856 NQAIEVKAEDTKESI
+1856 NQAIEAKAEDTKESI
-1871 DQSDQLTAEEKTE
+1871 DHSDQLTAEEKTE
-1884 ALAMIKQITDQAKQG
+1884 ALAMIKQITDQAKKG
-1899 ITDATTTA
+1899 INDATTTA

-2027 ADADASAKEIARTDL
+2027 ADASAKEIARTDL
-2042 GRYFDRFADKLDKT
+2042 GRYFDRFADNLDKT

-2089 GIDNNDATANSN
+2089 GTDNNDATANSN

-2133 DAATGETTATSAT
+2133 DAATGETTATSTNNPST
-2146 DDANDKPQANNN
+2146 DDANNKPTANNN
-2158 SSVDASTNS
+2158 SSVDASTDNS
-2167 PTMDNDVT
+2167 ATGNGTID
-2175 SKPEVESTNN
+2175 KPEVESTNN
-2185 GTTDKPVTETDNAT
+2185 GTTDKPATETDNVT
-2199 PAESTTNNNSTTTA
+2199 PAESTTNNNSTTA

-2241 DNASVN
+2241 DNAFVN

-2255 NNSAESQSTNGKVA
+2255 NNSAESQSTNGMVV

-2297 TLPSADITEPNVPSN
+2297 TLPSADITEPKVPSN

-2322 NQTDAGQLKSETNV
+2322 NQTDAGHLKSETNV
-2336 ASNEADKSPSKA
+2336 ASNEVDKSEGNV
-2348 DTEVSNKPSTSA
+2348 DTDVSNKPSTSKP
-2360 SSEAKDKMTST
+2360 SEAKDKATST
-2371 NVSQKD
+2371 EDSQKAD
-2377 DTATADTNDTQT
+2377 MATADT
-2389 SVGPVANNKA
+2389 
-2399 KDMQTNDTQKSVGS
+2399 KDNQAAIGATADV
-2413 VANNKATQNDGAN
+2413 NNKATQNDGAN
-2426 ASPATVSNGSNSAN
+2426 ASPATVSNGSNSTN
-2440 QDMLNVTKPE
+2440 QDMLNVTKTE
-2450 ENKVKT
+2450 ENKANV